1 MDYTN
6 MTDDEVFSSLLPT
19 IKSIY
24 NVFKYTGIS
33 FDDYSDIVL
42 DEISEMDGKVE
53 ETVFKSKLKKRMNN
67 EVSKMLTDG
76 DTASRIVSSY
86 LDLKV
91 PKVNSYE
98 SAVKAFK
105 KLDSFF
111 NKYDF
116 FMGQE
121 LLIDLLSNNEKFSSM
136 TSYILKEK
144 EKDITLGKSE
154 DIFDSDFLI
163 YTVNTYFELHGMPIK
178 ERKEEI
184 DVGCFDSSSDLDIIS
199 LYINELNAPLLSS
212 DEERALLVKIK
223 QGDMDAR
230 DKFIESNLRLVVS
243 VAKKFLGRGLPF
255 LDLVQEG
262 NLGLMKAIDKFD
274 LSYDVRFSTYAVY
287 RIKIFISNAIADQ
300 SRNIRVPIFKQ
311 DELRSYMTKV
321 DNLEK
326 KFGMNL
332 SIDEISMMLG
342 KSVDKIIELETL
354 KKDTVSINSLVGKD
368 NDTEL
373 GEFLST
379 SESVED
385 EVIDSFL
392 PKQIMQL
399 LNGSKLS
406 EREKDVLLS
415 RFGIGRSHVWN
426 LKELSK
432 KYGVSKAWIGQV
444 ELNALKK
451 LRHLKAVEQFSVYMD
466 NPDLALKK
474 LEEFRKKPERKKKR
488 KTGKQGSL
496 LKSIYEYFDDFSRG
510 EVDSVLDNLNEFEK
524 RLVFLRYGED
534 LDNPVSTD
542 SFGEEETKKF
552 YGSLIPRMRKKLYAL
567 QEEAKPKKNNN
578 IRQDVFLTE
587 SSLVTELNRD
597 EYTKLI
603 QILKRP
609 DVSEAMTGLSMK
621 EKIIVS
627 LRLGYVDGKHF
638 SVDAISEFLGLSN
651 YEVLK
656 TSVEF
661 MSKHSDKVDSILNKA
676 MEFTLNSDA
685 SSNSKTLIKNKNS
698 GVTET

>member
-1 MDYTN
+1 MGYTN

-19 IKSIY
+19 IKNIY
-24 NVFKYTGIS
+24 KAFKYTGIS

-53 ETVFKSKLKKRMNN
+53 ETVFKNKLKKRMNN
-67 EVSKMLTDG
+67 EVSKMLTDS
-76 DTASRIVSSY
+76 DTASRIISSY
-86 LDLKV
+86 LDVKV
-91 PKVNSYE
+91 PKVDSYE
-98 SAVKAFK
+98 SAMKAFK

-111 NKYDF
+111 SKYDF
-116 FMGQE
+116 FMGRE

-144 EKDITLGKSE
+144 EKDIALGKSE

-163 YTVNTYFELHGMPIK
+163 YTVKTYFELHGMPIK

-184 DVGCFDSSSDLDIIS
+184 DMIGFDSSSDLDIVS
-199 LYINELNAPLLSS
+199 LYINELNAPLLSE
-212 DEERALLVKIK
+212 DEEKALLVKIK
-223 QGDMDAR
+223 QGDMEAR
-230 DKFIESNLRLVVS
+230 EKFIESNLRLVVS
-243 VAKKFLGRGLPF
+243 VAKKFLGRGVPF

-287 RIKIFISNAIADQ
+287 RIKMFVSRAIADQ
-300 SRNIRVPIFKQ
+300 SRNIRVPISRQ
-311 DELRSYMTKV
+311 DELYSYMTKI

-332 SIDEISMMLG
+332 SVDEISMMLG
-342 KSVDKIIELETL
+342 KSVDKIRELESL
-354 KKDTVSINSLVGKD
+354 KNDTVSINALVGKD

-379 SESVED
+379 SESIED

-392 PKQIMQL
+392 PEQIMEL
-399 LNGSKLS
+399 LKKSKLS

-415 RFGIGRSHVWN
+415 RFGIGRSHVWQ

-444 ELNALKK
+444 ELNALEK
-451 LRHLKAVEQFSVYMD
+451 LRHLKSIEQFSVYMD
-466 NPDLALKK
+466 NPDLALRN
-474 LEEFRKKPERKKKR
+474 LEEFRKKPEKRERR
-488 KTGKQGSL
+488 KTGKRGSL
-496 LKSIYEYFDDFSRG
+496 LKSIYEYFDDFSR
-510 EVDSVLDNLNEFEK
+510 EDVDSVLDDLNEFDK
-524 RLVFLRYGED
+524 NLVFLRYGED
-534 LDNPVSTD
+534 LDNPVSTTL
-542 SFGEEETKKF
+542 FGEEETKKF
-552 YGSLIPRMRKKLYAL
+552 YGALVPRMRKKLYAL
-567 QEEAKPKKNNN
+567 QEEAKPNNKNN
-578 IRQDVFLTE
+578 IKQDVFLTE
-587 SSLVTELNRD
+587 SLVTELNRD

-603 QILKRP
+603 QILKKP
-609 DVSEAMTGLSMK
+609 DVIGVMTGLSMK

-638 SVDAISEFLGLSN
+638 SVDAISDFLGLSN
-651 YEVLK
+651 HDIIK

-661 MSKHSDKVDSILNKA
+661 MTKHSDKVDSILNKA
-676 MEFTLNSDA
+676 MDFAFDSDA
-685 SSNSKTLIKNKNS
+685 SSSSKILIKDKNTD
-698 GVTET
+698 VTGT

>member
-1 MDYTN
+1 MGYTN

-19 IKSIY
+19 IKNIY
-24 NVFKYTGIS
+24 KAFKYTGIS

-53 ETVFKSKLKKRMNN
+53 ETVFKNKLKKRMNN
-67 EVSKMLTDG
+67 EVSKMLTDS
-76 DTASRIVSSY
+76 DTASRIISSY
-86 LDLKV
+86 LDVKV
-91 PKVNSYE
+91 PKVDSYE
-98 SAVKAFK
+98 SAMKAFK

-111 NKYDF
+111 SKYDF
-116 FMGQE
+116 FMGRE

-144 EKDITLGKSE
+144 EKDIALGKSE

-163 YTVNTYFELHGMPIK
+163 YTVKTYFELHGMPIK

-184 DVGCFDSSSDLDIIS
+184 DMIGFDSSSDLDIVS
-199 LYINELNAPLLSS
+199 LYINELNAPLLSE
-212 DEERALLVKIK
+212 DEEKALLVKIK
-223 QGDMDAR
+223 QGDMEAR
-230 DKFIESNLRLVVS
+230 EKFIESNLRLVVS
-243 VAKKFLGRGLPF
+243 VAKKFLGRGVPF

-287 RIKIFISNAIADQ
+287 RIKMFVSRAIADQ
-300 SRNIRVPIFKQ
+300 SRNIRVPISRQ
-311 DELRSYMTKV
+311 DELYSYMTKI

-342 KSVDKIIELETL
+342 KSVDKIRELESL
-354 KKDTVSINSLVGKD
+354 KNDTVSINALVGKD

-379 SESVED
+379 SESIED

-392 PKQIMQL
+392 PEQIMEL
-399 LNGSKLS
+399 LKKSKLS

-415 RFGIGRSHVWN
+415 RFGIGRSHVWQ

-444 ELNALKK
+444 ELNALEK
-451 LRHLKAVEQFSVYMD
+451 LRHLKSIEQFSVYMD
-466 NPDLALKK
+466 NPDLALRN
-474 LEEFRKKPERKKKR
+474 LEEFRKKPEKRERR
-488 KTGKQGSL
+488 KTGKRGSL
-496 LKSIYEYFDDFSRG
+496 LKSIYEYFDDFSR
-510 EVDSVLDNLNEFEK
+510 EDVDSVLDDLNEFDK
-524 RLVFLRYGED
+524 NLVFLRYGED
-534 LDNPVSTD
+534 LDNPVSTTL
-542 SFGEEETKKF
+542 FGEEETKKF
-552 YGSLIPRMRKKLYAL
+552 YGALVPRMRKKLYAL
-567 QEEAKPKKNNN
+567 QEEAKPNNKNN
-578 IRQDVFLTE
+578 IKQDVFLTE
-587 SSLVTELNRD
+587 SLVTELNRD

-603 QILKRP
+603 QILKKP
-609 DVSEAMTGLSMK
+609 DVIGVMTGLSMK

-638 SVDAISEFLGLSN
+638 SVDAISDFLGLSN
-651 YEVLK
+651 HDIIK

-661 MSKHSDKVDSILNKA
+661 MTKHSDKVDSILNKA
-676 MEFTLNSDA
+676 MDFAFDSDA
-685 SSNSKTLIKNKNS
+685 SSSSKILIKDKNTD
-698 GVTET
+698 VTGT

>member
-1 MDYTN
+1 MGYTN

-19 IKSIY
+19 IKNIY
-24 NVFKYTGIS
+24 KAFKYTGIS

-53 ETVFKSKLKKRMNN
+53 ETVFKNKLKKRMNN
-67 EVSKMLTDG
+67 EVSKMLTDS
-76 DTASRIVSSY
+76 DTASRIISSY
-86 LDLKV
+86 LDVKV
-91 PKVNSYE
+91 PKVDSYE
-98 SAVKAFK
+98 SAMKALQ

-111 NKYDF
+111 SKYDF
-116 FMGQE
+116 FMGRE

-144 EKDITLGKSE
+144 EKDIALGKSE

-163 YTVNTYFELHGMPIK
+163 YTVKTYFELHGMPIK
-178 ERKEEI
+178 EREEEI
-184 DVGCFDSSSDLDIIS
+184 DMIGFDSSSDLDIVS
-199 LYINELNAPLLSS
+199 LYINELNAPLLSE
-212 DEERALLVKIK
+212 DEEKALLVKIK
-223 QGDMDAR
+223 QGDMEAR
-230 DKFIESNLRLVVS
+230 EKFIESNLRLVVS
-243 VAKKFLGRGLPF
+243 VAKKFLGRGVPF

-287 RIKIFISNAIADQ
+287 RIKMFVSKAIADQ
-300 SRNIRVPIFKQ
+300 SRNIRVPISRQ
-311 DELRSYMTKV
+311 DELYSYMTKI

-342 KSVDKIIELETL
+342 KSVDKIRELESL
-354 KKDTVSINSLVGKD
+354 KNDTVSINALVGKD

-379 SESVED
+379 SESIED

-392 PKQIMQL
+392 PEQIMEL
-399 LNGSKLS
+399 LKKSKLS

-415 RFGIGRSHVWN
+415 RFGIGRSHVWQ

-444 ELNALKK
+444 ELNALEK
-451 LRHLKAVEQFSVYMD
+451 LRRLKSIEQFSVYMD

-474 LEEFRKKPERKKKR
+474 LEEFRKKPEKRERR
-488 KTGKQGSL
+488 KTGKRGSL
-496 LKSIYEYFDDFSRG
+496 LKSIYEYFDDFSR
-510 EVDSVLDNLNEFEK
+510 EDVDSVLDDLNEFDK
-524 RLVFLRYGED
+524 NLVFLRYGED
-534 LDNPVSTD
+534 LDNPVSTTL
-542 SFGEEETKKF
+542 FGEEETKKF
-552 YGSLIPRMRKKLYAL
+552 YGALVPRMRKKLYAL
-567 QEEAKPKKNNN
+567 QEEAKPNNKNN
-578 IRQDVFLTE
+578 IKQDVFLTE
-587 SSLVTELNRD
+587 SLVTELNRD

-603 QILKRP
+603 QILKKP
-609 DVSEAMTGLSMK
+609 DVIGVMTGLSMK

-638 SVDAISEFLGLSN
+638 SVDAISDFLGLSN
-651 YEVLK
+651 HDIIK

-661 MSKHSDKVDSILNKA
+661 MTKHSDKVDSILNKA
-676 MEFTLNSDA
+676 MDFAFDSDT
-685 SSNSKTLIKNKNS
+685 SSSSKILIKDKNT
-698 GVTET
+698 GVTGT

>member
-1 MDYTN
+1 MGYTN

-19 IKSIY
+19 IKNIY
-24 NVFKYTGIS
+24 KAFKYTGIS

-53 ETVFKSKLKKRMNN
+53 ETVFKNKLKKRMNN
-67 EVSKMLTDG
+67 EVSKMLTDS
-76 DTASRIVSSY
+76 DTDSRIISSY
-86 LDLKV
+86 LDVKV
-91 PKVNSYE
+91 PKVDSYE
-98 SAVKAFK
+98 SAMKAFK

-111 NKYDF
+111 SKYDF
-116 FMGQE
+116 FMGRE

-144 EKDITLGKSE
+144 EKDIALGKSE

-163 YTVNTYFELHGMPIK
+163 YTVKTYFELHGMPIK

-184 DVGCFDSSSDLDIIS
+184 DMIGFDSSSDLDIVS
-199 LYINELNAPLLSS
+199 LYINELNAPLLSE
-212 DEERALLVKIK
+212 DEEKALLVKIK
-223 QGDMDAR
+223 QGDMEAR
-230 DKFIESNLRLVVS
+230 EKFIESNLRLVVS
-243 VAKKFLGRGLPF
+243 VAKKFLGRGVPF

-287 RIKIFISNAIADQ
+287 RIKMFVSRAIADQ
-300 SRNIRVPIFKQ
+300 SRNIRVPISRQ
-311 DELRSYMTKV
+311 DELYSYMTKI

-332 SIDEISMMLG
+332 SVNEISMMLG
-342 KSVDKIIELETL
+342 KSVDKIRELESL
-354 KKDTVSINSLVGKD
+354 KNDTVSINALVGKD

-379 SESVED
+379 SESIED

-392 PKQIMQL
+392 PEQIMEL
-399 LNGSKLS
+399 LKKSKLS

-415 RFGIGRSHVWN
+415 RFGIGRSHVWQ

-444 ELNALKK
+444 ELNALEK
-451 LRHLKAVEQFSVYMD
+451 LRRLKSIEQFSVYMD
-466 NPDLALKK
+466 NPDLALRN
-474 LEEFRKKPERKKKR
+474 LEEFRKKPEKRERR
-488 KTGKQGSL
+488 KTGKRGSL
-496 LKSIYEYFDDFSRG
+496 LKSIYEYFDDFSR
-510 EVDSVLDNLNEFEK
+510 EDVDSVLDDLNEFDK
-524 RLVFLRYGED
+524 KLVFLRYGED
-534 LDNPVSTD
+534 LDNPVSTTL
-542 SFGEEETKKF
+542 FGEEETKKF
-552 YGSLIPRMRKKLYAL
+552 YGALVPRMRKKLYAL
-567 QEEAKPKKNNN
+567 QEEAKPNNKNN
-578 IRQDVFLTE
+578 IKQDVFLTE
-587 SSLVTELNRD
+587 SLVTELNRD

-603 QILKRP
+603 QILKKP
-609 DVSEAMTGLSMK
+609 DVIGVMTGLSMK

-651 YEVLK
+651 HDILK

-661 MSKHSDKVDSILNKA
+661 MTKHSDKVDSILNKA
-676 MEFTLNSDA
+676 MDFAFDSDT
-685 SSNSKTLIKNKNS
+685 SSSSKILIKDKNT
-698 GVTET
+698 GVTGT

>member
-1 MDYTN
+1 MGYTN

-19 IKSIY
+19 IKNIY
-24 NVFKYTGIS
+24 KAFKYTGIS

-53 ETVFKSKLKKRMNN
+53 ETVFKNKLKKRMNN
-67 EVSKMLTDG
+67 EVSKMLTDS
-76 DTASRIVSSY
+76 DTASRIISSY
-86 LDLKV
+86 LDVKV
-91 PKVNSYE
+91 PKVDSYE
-98 SAVKAFK
+98 SAMKAFK

-111 NKYDF
+111 SKYDF
-116 FMGQE
+116 FMGRE

-144 EKDITLGKSE
+144 EKDIALGKSE

-163 YTVNTYFELHGMPIK
+163 YTVKTYFELHGMPIK

-184 DVGCFDSSSDLDIIS
+184 DMIGFDSSSDLDIVS
-199 LYINELNAPLLSS
+199 LYINELNAPLLSE
-212 DEERALLVKIK
+212 DEEKALLIKIK
-223 QGDMDAR
+223 QGDMEAR
-230 DKFIESNLRLVVS
+230 EKFIESNLRLVVS
-243 VAKKFLGRGLPF
+243 VAKKFLGRGVPF

-287 RIKIFISNAIADQ
+287 RIKMFVSKAIADQ
-300 SRNIRVPIFKQ
+300 SRNIRVPISRQ
-311 DELRSYMTKV
+311 DELYSYMTNI

-342 KSVDKIIELETL
+342 KSVDKIRELESL
-354 KKDTVSINSLVGKD
+354 KNDTVSINALVGKD

-379 SESVED
+379 SESIED

-392 PKQIMQL
+392 PEQIMDL
-399 LNGSKLS
+399 LKKSKLS

-415 RFGIGRSHVWN
+415 RFGIGRSHVWQ

-444 ELNALKK
+444 ELNALEK
-451 LRHLKAVEQFSVYMD
+451 LRRLKSIEQFSVYMD
-466 NPDLALKK
+466 NPDLALRK
-474 LEEFRKKPERKKKR
+474 LEEFRKKPEKRERR
-488 KTGKQGSL
+488 KTGKRGSL
-496 LKSIYEYFDDFSRG
+496 LKSIYEYFDDFSR
-510 EVDSVLDNLNEFEK
+510 EDVDSVLDDLNEFDK
-524 RLVFLRYGED
+524 KLVFLRYGED
-534 LDNPVSTD
+534 LDNPVSTTL
-542 SFGEEETKKF
+542 FGEEETKKF
-552 YGSLIPRMRKKLYAL
+552 YGALVPRMRKKLYAL
-567 QEEAKPKKNNN
+567 QEEAKPNNKNN
-578 IRQDVFLTE
+578 IKQDVFLTE
-587 SSLVTELNRD
+587 SLVTELNRD

-603 QILKRP
+603 QILKKP
-609 DVSEAMTGLSMK
+609 DVIGVMTGLSMK

-651 YEVLK
+651 HDILK

-661 MSKHSDKVDSILNKA
+661 MTKHSDKVDSILNKA
-676 MEFTLNSDA
+676 MDFAFDSDA
-685 SSNSKTLIKNKNS
+685 SSSSKILIKDKNTD
-698 GVTET
+698 VTGT

>member
-1 MDYTN
+1 MGYTN

-19 IKSIY
+19 IKNIY
-24 NVFKYTGIS
+24 KAFKYTGIS

-53 ETVFKSKLKKRMNN
+53 ETVFKNKLKKRMNN
-67 EVSKMLTDG
+67 EVSKMLTDS
-76 DTASRIVSSY
+76 DTASRIISSY
-86 LDLKV
+86 LDVKV
-91 PKVNSYE
+91 PKVDSYE
-98 SAVKAFK
+98 SAMKAFK

-111 NKYDF
+111 SKYDF
-116 FMGQE
+116 FMGRE

-144 EKDITLGKSE
+144 EKDIALGKSE

-163 YTVNTYFELHGMPIK
+163 YTVKTYFELHGMPIK

-184 DVGCFDSSSDLDIIS
+184 DMIGFDSSSDLDIVS
-199 LYINELNAPLLSS
+199 LYINELNAPLLSE
-212 DEERALLVKIK
+212 DEEKALLVKIK
-223 QGDMDAR
+223 QGDMEAR
-230 DKFIESNLRLVVS
+230 EKFIESNLRLVVS
-243 VAKKFLGRGLPF
+243 VAKKFLGRGVPF

-287 RIKIFISNAIADQ
+287 RIKMFVSRAIADQ
-300 SRNIRVPIFKQ
+300 SRNIRVPISRQ
-311 DELRSYMTKV
+311 DELYSYMTKI

-332 SIDEISMMLG
+332 SVDEISMMLG
-342 KSVDKIIELETL
+342 KSVDKIRELESL
-354 KKDTVSINSLVGKD
+354 KNDTVSINALVGKD

-379 SESVED
+379 SESIED

-392 PKQIMQL
+392 PEQIMEL
-399 LNGSKLS
+399 LKKSKLS

-415 RFGIGRSHVWN
+415 RFGIGRSHVWQ

-444 ELNALKK
+444 ELNALEK
-451 LRHLKAVEQFSVYMD
+451 LRHLKSIEQFSVYMD
-466 NPDLALKK
+466 NPDLALRN
-474 LEEFRKKPERKKKR
+474 LEEFRKKPEKRERR
-488 KTGKQGSL
+488 KTGKRGSL
-496 LKSIYEYFDDFSRG
+496 LKSIYEYFDDFSR
-510 EVDSVLDNLNEFEK
+510 EDVDSVLDDLNEFDK
-524 RLVFLRYGED
+524 KLVFLRYGED
-534 LDNPVSTD
+534 LDNPVSTTL
-542 SFGEEETKKF
+542 FGEEETKKF
-552 YGSLIPRMRKKLYAL
+552 YGALVPRMRKKLYAL
-567 QEEAKPKKNNN
+567 QEAAKPNNKNN
-578 IRQDVFLTE
+578 IKQDVFLTE
-587 SSLVTELNRD
+587 SLVTELNRD

-603 QILKRP
+603 QILKKP
-609 DVSEAMTGLSMK
+609 DVIGVMTGLSMK

-651 YEVLK
+651 HDILK

-661 MSKHSDKVDSILNKA
+661 MTKHSDKVDSILNKA
-676 MEFTLNSDA
+676 MDFAFDSDT
-685 SSNSKTLIKNKNS
+685 SSSSKILIKDKNT
-698 GVTET
+698 GVTGT

>member
-1 MDYTN
+1 MGYTN
-6 MTDDEVFSSLLPT
+6 MADDEVFSSLLPT
-19 IKSIY
+19 IKNIY
-24 NVFKYTGIS
+24 KAFKYTGIS

-53 ETVFKSKLKKRMNN
+53 ETVFKNKLKKRMNN
-67 EVSKMLTDG
+67 EVSKMLTDS
-76 DTASRIVSSY
+76 DTASRIISSY
-86 LDLKV
+86 LDVKV
-91 PKVNSYE
+91 PKVDSYE
-98 SAVKAFK
+98 SAMKAFK

-111 NKYDF
+111 SKYDF
-116 FMGQE
+116 FMGRE

-144 EKDITLGKSE
+144 EKDIALGKSE

-163 YTVNTYFELHGMPIK
+163 YTVKTYFELHGMPIK

-184 DVGCFDSSSDLDIIS
+184 DMIGFDSSSDLDIVS
-199 LYINELNAPLLSS
+199 LYINELNAPLLSE
-212 DEERALLVKIK
+212 DEEKALLVKIK
-223 QGDMDAR
+223 QGDMEAR
-230 DKFIESNLRLVVS
+230 EKFIESNLRLVVS
-243 VAKKFLGRGLPF
+243 VAKKFLGRGVPF

-287 RIKIFISNAIADQ
+287 RIKMFVSKAIADQ
-300 SRNIRVPIFKQ
+300 SRNIRVPISRQ
-311 DELRSYMTKV
+311 DELYSYMTKI

-342 KSVDKIIELETL
+342 KSVDKIRELESL
-354 KKDTVSINSLVGKD
+354 KNDTVSINALVGKD

-379 SESVED
+379 SESIED

-392 PKQIMQL
+392 SEQIMEL
-399 LNGSKLS
+399 LKKSKLS

-415 RFGIGRSHVWN
+415 RFGIGRSHVWQ

-444 ELNALKK
+444 ELNALEK
-451 LRHLKAVEQFSVYMD
+451 LRRLKSIEQFSVYMD
-466 NPDLALKK
+466 NPDLALRN
-474 LEEFRKKPERKKKR
+474 LEEFRKKPEKRERR
-488 KTGKQGSL
+488 KTGKRGSL
-496 LKSIYEYFDDFSRG
+496 LKSIYEYFDDFSR
-510 EVDSVLDNLNEFEK
+510 EDVDSVLDDLNEFDK
-524 RLVFLRYGED
+524 NLVFLRYGED
-534 LDNPVSTD
+534 LDNPVSTTL
-542 SFGEEETKKF
+542 FGEEETKKF
-552 YGSLIPRMRKKLYAL
+552 YGALVPRMRKKLYAL
-567 QEEAKPKKNNN
+567 QEEAKPNNKNN
-578 IRQDVFLTE
+578 IKQDVFLTE
-587 SSLVTELNRD
+587 SLVTELNRD

-603 QILKRP
+603 QILKKP
-609 DVSEAMTGLSMK
+609 DVIGVMTGLSMK

-638 SVDAISEFLGLSN
+638 SVDAISDFLGLSN
-651 YEVLK
+651 HDIIK

-661 MSKHSDKVDSILNKA
+661 MTKHSDKVDSILNKA
-676 MEFTLNSDA
+676 MDFAFDSDT
-685 SSNSKTLIKNKNS
+685 SSSSKILIKDKNI
-698 GVTET
+698 GVTGT

>member
-1 MDYTN
+1 MGYTN

-19 IKSIY
+19 IKNIY
-24 NVFKYTGIS
+24 KAFKYTGIS

-53 ETVFKSKLKKRMNN
+53 ETVFKNKLKKRMNN
-67 EVSKMLTDG
+67 EVSKMLTDS
-76 DTASRIVSSY
+76 DTASRIISSY
-86 LDLKV
+86 LDVKV
-91 PKVNSYE
+91 PKVDSYE
-98 SAVKAFK
+98 SAMKAFK

-111 NKYDF
+111 SKYDF
-116 FMGQE
+116 FMGRE

-144 EKDITLGKSE
+144 EKDIALGKSE

-163 YTVNTYFELHGMPIK
+163 YTVKTYFELHGMPIK

-184 DVGCFDSSSDLDIIS
+184 DMIGFDSSSDLDIVS
-199 LYINELNAPLLSS
+199 LYINELNAPLLSE
-212 DEERALLVKIK
+212 DEEKALLVKIK
-223 QGDMDAR
+223 QGDMEAR
-230 DKFIESNLRLVVS
+230 EKFIESNLRLVVS
-243 VAKKFLGRGLPF
+243 VAKKFLGRGVPF

-287 RIKIFISNAIADQ
+287 RIKMFVSRAIADQ
-300 SRNIRVPIFKQ
+300 SRNIRVPISRQ
-311 DELRSYMTKV
+311 DELYSYMTKI

-332 SIDEISMMLG
+332 SVDEISMMLG
-342 KSVDKIIELETL
+342 KSVDKIRELESL
-354 KKDTVSINSLVGKD
+354 KNDTVSINALVGKD

-379 SESVED
+379 SESIED

-392 PKQIMQL
+392 PEQIMEL
-399 LNGSKLS
+399 LKKSKLS

-415 RFGIGRSHVWN
+415 RFGIGRSHVWQ

-444 ELNALKK
+444 ELNALEK
-451 LRHLKAVEQFSVYMD
+451 LRHLKSIEQFSVYMD
-466 NPDLALKK
+466 NPDLALRN
-474 LEEFRKKPERKKKR
+474 LEEFRKKPEKRERR
-488 KTGKQGSL
+488 KTGKRGSL
-496 LKSIYEYFDDFSRG
+496 LKSIYEYFDDFSR
-510 EVDSVLDNLNEFEK
+510 EDVDSVLDDLNEFDK
-524 RLVFLRYGED
+524 KLVFLRYGED
-534 LDNPVSTD
+534 LDNPVSTTL
-542 SFGEEETKKF
+542 FGEEETKKF
-552 YGSLIPRMRKKLYAL
+552 YGALVPRMRKKLYAL
-567 QEEAKPKKNNN
+567 QEAAKPNNKNN
-578 IRQDVFLTE
+578 IKQDVFLTE
-587 SSLVTELNRD
+587 SLVTELNRD

-603 QILKRP
+603 QILKKP
-609 DVSEAMTGLSMK
+609 DVIGVMTGLSMK

-638 SVDAISEFLGLSN
+638 SVDAISDFLGLSN
-651 YEVLK
+651 HDILK

-661 MSKHSDKVDSILNKA
+661 MTKHSDKVDSILNKA
-676 MEFTLNSDA
+676 MDFAFDSDI
-685 SSNSKTLIKNKNS
+685 SSSSKILIKDKNT
-698 GVTET
+698 GVTGT

>member
-1 MDYTN
+1 MGYTN

-19 IKSIY
+19 IKNIY
-24 NVFKYTGIS
+24 KAFKYTGIS

-53 ETVFKSKLKKRMNN
+53 ETVFKNKLKKRMNN
-67 EVSKMLTDG
+67 EVSKMLTDS
-76 DTASRIVSSY
+76 DTASRIISSY
-86 LDLKV
+86 LDVKV
-91 PKVNSYE
+91 PKVDSYE
-98 SAVKAFK
+98 SAMKAFK

-111 NKYDF
+111 SKYDF
-116 FMGQE
+116 FMGRE

-144 EKDITLGKSE
+144 EKDIALGKSE

-163 YTVNTYFELHGMPIK
+163 YTVKTYFELHGMPIK

-184 DVGCFDSSSDLDIIS
+184 DMIGFDSSSDLDIVS
-199 LYINELNAPLLSS
+199 LYINELNAPLLSE
-212 DEERALLVKIK
+212 DEEKALLVKIK
-223 QGDMDAR
+223 QGDMEAR
-230 DKFIESNLRLVVS
+230 EKFIESNLRLVVS
-243 VAKKFLGRGLPF
+243 VAKKFLGRGVPF

-287 RIKIFISNAIADQ
+287 RIKMFVSRAIADQ
-300 SRNIRVPIFKQ
+300 SRNIRVPISRQ
-311 DELRSYMTKV
+311 DELYSYMTKI

-332 SIDEISMMLG
+332 SVDEISMMLG
-342 KSVDKIIELETL
+342 KSVDKIRELESL
-354 KKDTVSINSLVGKD
+354 KNDTVSINALVGKD

-379 SESVED
+379 SESIED

-392 PKQIMQL
+392 PEQIMEL
-399 LNGSKLS
+399 LKKSKLS

-415 RFGIGRSHVWN
+415 RFGIGRSHVWQ

-444 ELNALKK
+444 ELNALEK
-451 LRHLKAVEQFSVYMD
+451 LRHLKSIEQFSVYMD
-466 NPDLALKK
+466 NPDLALRN
-474 LEEFRKKPERKKKR
+474 LEEFRKKPEKRERR
-488 KTGKQGSL
+488 KTGKRGSL
-496 LKSIYEYFDDFSRG
+496 LKSIYEYFDDFSR
-510 EVDSVLDNLNEFEK
+510 EDVDSVLDDLNEFDK
-524 RLVFLRYGED
+524 KLVFLRYGED
-534 LDNPVSTD
+534 LDNPVSTTL
-542 SFGEEETKKF
+542 FGEEETKKF
-552 YGSLIPRMRKKLYAL
+552 YGALVPRMRKKLYAL
-567 QEEAKPKKNNN
+567 QEEAKPNNKNN
-578 IRQDVFLTE
+578 IKQDVFLTE
-587 SSLVTELNRD
+587 SLVTELNRD

-603 QILKRP
+603 QILKKP
-609 DVSEAMTGLSMK
+609 DVIGVMTGLSMK

-651 YEVLK
+651 HDILK

-661 MSKHSDKVDSILNKA
+661 MTKHSDKVDSILNKA
-676 MEFTLNSDA
+676 MDFAFDSDA
-685 SSNSKTLIKNKNS
+685 SSSSKILIKDKNTD
-698 GVTET
+698 VTGT

>member
-1 MDYTN
+1 MGYTN
-6 MTDDEVFSSLLPT
+6 MADDEVFSSLLPT
-19 IKSIY
+19 IKNIY
-24 NVFKYTGIS
+24 KAFKYTGIS

-53 ETVFKSKLKKRMNN
+53 ETVFKNKLKKRMNN
-67 EVSKMLTDG
+67 EVSKMLTDS
-76 DTASRIVSSY
+76 DTASRIISSY
-86 LDLKV
+86 LDVKV
-91 PKVNSYE
+91 PKVDSYE
-98 SAVKAFK
+98 SAMKAFK

-111 NKYDF
+111 SKYDF
-116 FMGQE
+116 FMGRE

-144 EKDITLGKSE
+144 EKDIALGKSE

-163 YTVNTYFELHGMPIK
+163 YTVKTYFELHGMPIK

-184 DVGCFDSSSDLDIIS
+184 DMIGFDSSSDLDIVS
-199 LYINELNAPLLSS
+199 LYINELNAPLLSE
-212 DEERALLVKIK
+212 DEEKALLVKIK
-223 QGDMDAR
+223 QGDMEAR
-230 DKFIESNLRLVVS
+230 EKFIESNLRLVVS
-243 VAKKFLGRGLPF
+243 VAKKFLGRGVPF

-287 RIKIFISNAIADQ
+287 RIKMFVSKAIADQ
-300 SRNIRVPIFKQ
+300 SRNIRVPISRQ
-311 DELRSYMTKV
+311 DELYSYMTNI

-342 KSVDKIIELETL
+342 KSVDKIRELESL
-354 KKDTVSINSLVGKD
+354 KNDTVSINALVGKD

-379 SESVED
+379 SESIED

-392 PKQIMQL
+392 SEQIMEL
-399 LNGSKLS
+399 LKKSKLS

-415 RFGIGRSHVWN
+415 RFGIGRSHVWQ

-444 ELNALKK
+444 ELNALEK
-451 LRHLKAVEQFSVYMD
+451 LRRLKSIEQFSVYMD
-466 NPDLALKK
+466 NPDLALRN
-474 LEEFRKKPERKKKR
+474 LEEFRKKPEKRERR
-488 KTGKQGSL
+488 KTGKRGSL
-496 LKSIYEYFDDFSRG
+496 LKSIYEYFDDFSR
-510 EVDSVLDNLNEFEK
+510 EDVDSVLDDLNEFDK
-524 RLVFLRYGED
+524 NLVFLRYGED
-534 LDNPVSTD
+534 LDNPVSTTL
-542 SFGEEETKKF
+542 FGEEETKKF
-552 YGSLIPRMRKKLYAL
+552 YGALVPRMRKKLYAL
-567 QEEAKPKKNNN
+567 QEEAKPNNKNN
-578 IRQDVFLTE
+578 IKQDVFLTE
-587 SSLVTELNRD
+587 SLVTELNRD

-603 QILKRP
+603 QILKKP
-609 DVSEAMTGLSMK
+609 DVIGVMTGLSMK

-638 SVDAISEFLGLSN
+638 SVDAISDFLGLSN
-651 YEVLK
+651 HDIIK

-661 MSKHSDKVDSILNKA
+661 MTKHSDKVDSILNKA
-676 MEFTLNSDA
+676 MDFAFDSDT
-685 SSNSKTLIKNKNS
+685 SSSSKILIKDKNI
-698 GVTET
+698 GVTGT

>member
-1 MDYTN
+1 MGYTN

-19 IKSIY
+19 IKNIY
-24 NVFKYTGIS
+24 KAFKYTGIS

-53 ETVFKSKLKKRMNN
+53 ETVFKNKLKKRMNN
-67 EVSKMLTDG
+67 EVSKMLTDS
-76 DTASRIVSSY
+76 DTASRIISSY
-86 LDLKV
+86 LDVKV
-91 PKVNSYE
+91 PKVDSYE
-98 SAVKAFK
+98 SAMKAFK

-111 NKYDF
+111 SKYDF
-116 FMGQE
+116 FMGRE

-144 EKDITLGKSE
+144 EKDIALGKSE

-163 YTVNTYFELHGMPIK
+163 YTVKTYFELHGMPIK

-184 DVGCFDSSSDLDIIS
+184 DMIGFDSSSDLDIVS
-199 LYINELNAPLLSS
+199 LYINELNAPLLSE
-212 DEERALLVKIK
+212 DEEKALLVKIK
-223 QGDMDAR
+223 QGDMEAR
-230 DKFIESNLRLVVS
+230 EKFIESNLRLVVS
-243 VAKKFLGRGLPF
+243 VAKKFLGRGVPF

-287 RIKIFISNAIADQ
+287 RIKMFVSRAIADQ
-300 SRNIRVPIFKQ
+300 SRNIRVPISRQ
-311 DELRSYMTKV
+311 DELYSYMTKI

-332 SIDEISMMLG
+332 SVDEISMMLG
-342 KSVDKIIELETL
+342 KSVDKIRELESL
-354 KKDTVSINSLVGKD
+354 KNDTVSINALVGKD

-379 SESVED
+379 SESIED

-392 PKQIMQL
+392 PEQIMEL
-399 LNGSKLS
+399 LKKSKLS

-415 RFGIGRSHVWN
+415 RFGIGRSHVWQ

-444 ELNALKK
+444 ELNALEK
-451 LRHLKAVEQFSVYMD
+451 LRHLKSIEQFSVYMD
-466 NPDLALKK
+466 NPDLALRN
-474 LEEFRKKPERKKKR
+474 LEEFRKKPEKRERR
-488 KTGKQGSL
+488 KTGKRGSL
-496 LKSIYEYFDDFSRG
+496 LKSIYEYFDDFSR
-510 EVDSVLDNLNEFEK
+510 EDVDSVLDDLNEFDK
-524 RLVFLRYGED
+524 KLVFLRYGED
-534 LDNPVSTD
+534 LDNPVSTTL
-542 SFGEEETKKF
+542 FGEEETKKF
-552 YGSLIPRMRKKLYAL
+552 YGALVPRMRKKLYAL
-567 QEEAKPKKNNN
+567 QEEAKPNNKNN
-578 IRQDVFLTE
+578 IKQDVFLTE
-587 SSLVTELNRD
+587 SLVTELNRD

-603 QILKRP
+603 QILKKP
-609 DVSEAMTGLSMK
+609 DVIGVMTGLSMK

-651 YEVLK
+651 HDILK

-661 MSKHSDKVDSILNKA
+661 MTKHSDKVDSILNKA
-676 MEFTLNSDA
+676 MDFAFDSDA
-685 SSNSKTLIKNKNS
+685 SSSSKILIKDKNT
-698 GVTET
+698 GVTGT

>member
-1 MDYTN
+1 MGYTN

-19 IKSIY
+19 IKNIY
-24 NVFKYTGIS
+24 KAFKYTGIS

-53 ETVFKSKLKKRMNN
+53 ETVFKNKLKKRMNN
-67 EVSKMLTDG
+67 EVSKMLTDS
-76 DTASRIVSSY
+76 DTASRIISSY
-86 LDLKV
+86 LDVKV
-91 PKVNSYE
+91 PKVDSYE
-98 SAVKAFK
+98 SAMKAFK

-111 NKYDF
+111 SKYDF
-116 FMGQE
+116 FMGRE

-144 EKDITLGKSE
+144 EKDIALGKSE

-163 YTVNTYFELHGMPIK
+163 YTVKTYFELHGMPIK
-178 ERKEEI
+178 EREEEI
-184 DVGCFDSSSDLDIIS
+184 DMIGFDSSSDLDIVS
-199 LYINELNAPLLSS
+199 LYINELNAPLLSE
-212 DEERALLVKIK
+212 DEEKALLVKIK
-223 QGDMDAR
+223 QGDMEAR
-230 DKFIESNLRLVVS
+230 EKFIESNLRLVVS
-243 VAKKFLGRGLPF
+243 VAKKFLGRGVPF

-287 RIKIFISNAIADQ
+287 RIKMFVSKAIADQ
-300 SRNIRVPIFKQ
+300 SRNIRVPISRQ
-311 DELRSYMTKV
+311 DELYSYMTKI

-342 KSVDKIIELETL
+342 KSVDKIRELESL
-354 KKDTVSINSLVGKD
+354 KNDTVSINALVGKD

-379 SESVED
+379 SESIED

-392 PKQIMQL
+392 PEQIMEL
-399 LNGSKLS
+399 LKKSKLS

-415 RFGIGRSHVWN
+415 RFGIGRSHVWQ

-444 ELNALKK
+444 ELNALEK
-451 LRHLKAVEQFSVYMD
+451 LRRLKSIEQFSVYMD
-466 NPDLALKK
+466 NPDLALRN
-474 LEEFRKKPERKKKR
+474 LEEFRKKPEKRERR
-488 KTGKQGSL
+488 KTGKRGSL
-496 LKSIYEYFDDFSRG
+496 LKSIYEYFDDFSR
-510 EVDSVLDNLNEFEK
+510 EDVDSVLDDLNEFDK
-524 RLVFLRYGED
+524 NLVFLRYGED
-534 LDNPVSTD
+534 LDNPVSTTL
-542 SFGEEETKKF
+542 FGEEETKKF
-552 YGSLIPRMRKKLYAL
+552 YGALVPRMRKKLYAL
-567 QEEAKPKKNNN
+567 QEEAKPNNKNN
-578 IRQDVFLTE
+578 IKQDVFLTE
-587 SSLVTELNRD
+587 SLVTELNRD

-603 QILKRP
+603 QILKKP
-609 DVSEAMTGLSMK
+609 DVIGVMTGLSMK

-651 YEVLK
+651 HDILK

-661 MSKHSDKVDSILNKA
+661 MTKHSDKVDSILNKA
-676 MEFTLNSDA
+676 MDFAFDSDT
-685 SSNSKTLIKNKNS
+685 SSSSKILIKDKNT
-698 GVTET
+698 GVTGT

>member
-1 MDYTN
+1 MGYTN

-19 IKSIY
+19 IKNIY
-24 NVFKYTGIS
+24 KAFKYTGIS

-53 ETVFKSKLKKRMNN
+53 ETVFKNKLKKRMNN
-67 EVSKMLTDG
+67 EVSKMLTDS
-76 DTASRIVSSY
+76 DTDSRIISSY
-86 LDLKV
+86 LDVKV
-91 PKVNSYE
+91 PKVDSYE
-98 SAVKAFK
+98 SAMKAFK

-111 NKYDF
+111 SKYDF
-116 FMGQE
+116 FMGRE

-144 EKDITLGKSE
+144 EKDIALGKSE

-163 YTVNTYFELHGMPIK
+163 YTVKTYFELHGMPIK

-184 DVGCFDSSSDLDIIS
+184 DMIGFDSSSDLDIVS
-199 LYINELNAPLLSS
+199 LYINELNAPLLSE
-212 DEERALLVKIK
+212 DEEKALLVKIK
-223 QGDMDAR
+223 QGDMEAR
-230 DKFIESNLRLVVS
+230 EKFIESNLRLVVS
-243 VAKKFLGRGLPF
+243 VAKKFLGRGVPF

-287 RIKIFISNAIADQ
+287 RIKMFVSKAIADQ
-300 SRNIRVPIFKQ
+300 SRNIRVPISRQ
-311 DELRSYMTKV
+311 DELYSYMTKI

-342 KSVDKIIELETL
+342 KSVDKIRELESL
-354 KKDTVSINSLVGKD
+354 KNDTVSINALVGKD

-379 SESVED
+379 SESIED

-392 PKQIMQL
+392 PEQIMDL
-399 LNGSKLS
+399 LKKSKLS

-415 RFGIGRSHVWN
+415 RFGIGRSHVWQ

-444 ELNALKK
+444 ELNALEK
-451 LRHLKAVEQFSVYMD
+451 LRRLKSIEQFSVYMD
-466 NPDLALKK
+466 NPDLALRK
-474 LEEFRKKPERKKKR
+474 LEEFRKKPEKRERR
-488 KTGKQGSL
+488 KTGKRGSL
-496 LKSIYEYFDDFSRG
+496 LKSIYEYFDDFSR
-510 EVDSVLDNLNEFEK
+510 EDVDSVLDDLNEFDK
-524 RLVFLRYGED
+524 KLVFLRYGED
-534 LDNPVSTD
+534 LDNPVSTTL
-542 SFGEEETKKF
+542 FGEEETKKF
-552 YGSLIPRMRKKLYAL
+552 YGALVPRMRKKLYAL
-567 QEEAKPKKNNN
+567 QEEAKPNNKNN
-578 IRQDVFLTE
+578 IKQDVFLTE
-587 SSLVTELNRD
+587 SLVTELNRD

-603 QILKRP
+603 QILKKP
-609 DVSEAMTGLSMK
+609 DVIGVMTGLSMK

-651 YEVLK
+651 HDIIK

-661 MSKHSDKVDSILNKA
+661 MTKHSDKVDSILNKA
-676 MEFTLNSDA
+676 MDFAFDSDT
-685 SSNSKTLIKNKNS
+685 SSSSKILIKDKNT
-698 GVTET
+698 GVTGT

>member
-1 MDYTN
+1 MGYTN

-19 IKSIY
+19 IKNIY
-24 NVFKYTGIS
+24 KAFKYTGIS

-53 ETVFKSKLKKRMNN
+53 ETVFKNKLKKRMNN
-67 EVSKMLTDG
+67 EVSKMLTDS
-76 DTASRIVSSY
+76 DTASRIISSY
-86 LDLKV
+86 LDVKV
-91 PKVNSYE
+91 PKVDSYE
-98 SAVKAFK
+98 SAMKAFK

-111 NKYDF
+111 SKYDF
-116 FMGQE
+116 FMGRE

-144 EKDITLGKSE
+144 EKDIALGKSE

-163 YTVNTYFELHGMPIK
+163 YTVKTYFELHGMPIK

-184 DVGCFDSSSDLDIIS
+184 DMIGFDSSSDLDIVS
-199 LYINELNAPLLSS
+199 LYINELNAPLLSE
-212 DEERALLVKIK
+212 DEEKALLVKIK
-223 QGDMDAR
+223 QGDMEAR
-230 DKFIESNLRLVVS
+230 EKFIESNLRLVVS
-243 VAKKFLGRGLPF
+243 VAKKFLGRGVPF

-287 RIKIFISNAIADQ
+287 RIKMFVSKAIADQ
-300 SRNIRVPIFKQ
+300 SRNIRVPISRQ
-311 DELRSYMTKV
+311 DELYSYMTKI

-342 KSVDKIIELETL
+342 KSVDKIRELESL
-354 KKDTVSINSLVGKD
+354 KNDTVSINALVGKD

-379 SESVED
+379 SESIED

-392 PKQIMQL
+392 PEQIMEL
-399 LNGSKLS
+399 LKKSKLS

-415 RFGIGRSHVWN
+415 RFGIGRSHVWQ

-444 ELNALKK
+444 ELNALEK
-451 LRHLKAVEQFSVYMD
+451 LRRLKSIEQFSVYMD
-466 NPDLALKK
+466 NPDLALRN
-474 LEEFRKKPERKKKR
+474 LEEFRKKPEKRERR
-488 KTGKQGSL
+488 KTGKRGSL
-496 LKSIYEYFDDFSRG
+496 LKSIYEYFDDFSR
-510 EVDSVLDNLNEFEK
+510 EDVDSVLDDLNEFDK
-524 RLVFLRYGED
+524 NLVFLRYGED
-534 LDNPVSTD
+534 LDNPVSTTL
-542 SFGEEETKKF
+542 FGEEETKKF
-552 YGSLIPRMRKKLYAL
+552 YGALVPRMRKKLYAL
-567 QEEAKPKKNNN
+567 QEEAKPNNKNN
-578 IRQDVFLTE
+578 IKQDVFLTE
-587 SSLVTELNRD
+587 SLVTELNRD

-603 QILKRP
+603 QILKKP
-609 DVSEAMTGLSMK
+609 DVIGVMTGLSMK

-638 SVDAISEFLGLSN
+638 SVDAISDFLGLSN
-651 YEVLK
+651 HDILK

-661 MSKHSDKVDSILNKA
+661 MTKHSDKVDSILNKA
-676 MEFTLNSDA
+676 MDFAFDSDT
-685 SSNSKTLIKNKNS
+685 SSSSKILIKDKNT
-698 GVTET
+698 GVTGT

>member
-1 MDYTN
+1 MGYTN

-19 IKSIY
+19 IKNIY
-24 NVFKYTGIS
+24 KAFKYTGIS

-53 ETVFKSKLKKRMNN
+53 ETVFKNKLKKRMNN
-67 EVSKMLTDG
+67 EVSKMLTDS
-76 DTASRIVSSY
+76 DTASRIISSY
-86 LDLKV
+86 LDVKV
-91 PKVNSYE
+91 PKVDSYE
-98 SAVKAFK
+98 SAMKAFK

-111 NKYDF
+111 SKYDF
-116 FMGQE
+116 FMGRE

-144 EKDITLGKSE
+144 EKDIALGKSE

-163 YTVNTYFELHGMPIK
+163 YTVKTYFELHGMPIK

-184 DVGCFDSSSDLDIIS
+184 DMIGFDSSSDLDIVS
-199 LYINELNAPLLSS
+199 LYINELNAPLLSE
-212 DEERALLVKIK
+212 DEEKALLVKIK
-223 QGDMDAR
+223 QGDMEAR
-230 DKFIESNLRLVVS
+230 EKFIESNLRLVVS
-243 VAKKFLGRGLPF
+243 VAKKFLGRGVPF

-287 RIKIFISNAIADQ
+287 RIKMFVSKAIADQ
-300 SRNIRVPIFKQ
+300 SRNIRVPISRQ
-311 DELRSYMTKV
+311 DELYSYMTKI

-332 SIDEISMMLG
+332 SVDEISMMLG
-342 KSVDKIIELETL
+342 KSVDKIRELESL
-354 KKDTVSINSLVGKD
+354 KNDTVSINALVGKD

-379 SESVED
+379 SESIED

-392 PKQIMQL
+392 PEQIMDL
-399 LNGSKLS
+399 LKKSKLS

-415 RFGIGRSHVWN
+415 RFGIGRSHVWQ

-444 ELNALKK
+444 ELNALEK
-451 LRHLKAVEQFSVYMD
+451 LRRLKSIEQFSVYMD
-466 NPDLALKK
+466 NPDLALRK
-474 LEEFRKKPERKKKR
+474 LEEFRKKPEKRERR
-488 KTGKQGSL
+488 KTGKRGSL
-496 LKSIYEYFDDFSRG
+496 LKSIYEYFDDFSR
-510 EVDSVLDNLNEFEK
+510 EDVDSVLDDLNEFDK
-524 RLVFLRYGED
+524 NLVFLRYGED
-534 LDNPVSTD
+534 LDNPVSTTL
-542 SFGEEETKKF
+542 FGEEETKKF
-552 YGSLIPRMRKKLYAL
+552 YGALVPRMRKKLYAL
-567 QEEAKPKKNNN
+567 QEEAKPNNKNN
-578 IRQDVFLTE
+578 IKQDVFLTE
-587 SSLVTELNRD
+587 SLVTELNRD

-603 QILKRP
+603 QILKKP
-609 DVSEAMTGLSMK
+609 DVIGVMTGLSMK

-638 SVDAISEFLGLSN
+638 SVDAISDFLGLSN
-651 YEVLK
+651 HDIIK

-661 MSKHSDKVDSILNKA
+661 MTKHSDKVDSILNKA
-676 MEFTLNSDA
+676 MDFAFDSDT
-685 SSNSKTLIKNKNS
+685 SSSSKILIKDKNT
-698 GVTET
+698 GVTGT

>member
-1 MDYTN
+1 MGYTN

-19 IKSIY
+19 IKNIY
-24 NVFKYTGIS
+24 KAFKYTGIS

-53 ETVFKSKLKKRMNN
+53 ETVFKNKLKKRMNN
-67 EVSKMLTDG
+67 EVSKMLTDS
-76 DTASRIVSSY
+76 DTASRIISSY
-86 LDLKV
+86 LDVKV
-91 PKVNSYE
+91 PKVDSYE
-98 SAVKAFK
+98 SAMKAFK

-111 NKYDF
+111 SKYDF
-116 FMGQE
+116 FMGRE

-144 EKDITLGKSE
+144 EKDIALGKSE

-163 YTVNTYFELHGMPIK
+163 YTVKTYFELHGMPIK

-184 DVGCFDSSSDLDIIS
+184 DMIGFDSSSDLDIVS
-199 LYINELNAPLLSS
+199 LYINELNAPLLSE
-212 DEERALLVKIK
+212 DEEKALLVKIK
-223 QGDMDAR
+223 QGDMEAR
-230 DKFIESNLRLVVS
+230 EKFIESNLRLVVS
-243 VAKKFLGRGLPF
+243 VAKKFLGRGVPF

-287 RIKIFISNAIADQ
+287 RIKMFVSRAIADQ
-300 SRNIRVPIFKQ
+300 SRNIRVPISRQ
-311 DELRSYMTKV
+311 DELYSYMTKI

-332 SIDEISMMLG
+332 SVDEISMMLG
-342 KSVDKIIELETL
+342 KNVDKIRELESL
-354 KKDTVSINSLVGKD
+354 KNDTVSINALVGKD

-379 SESVED
+379 SESIED

-392 PKQIMQL
+392 PEQIMEL
-399 LNGSKLS
+399 LKKSKLS

-415 RFGIGRSHVWN
+415 RFGIGRSHVWQ

-444 ELNALKK
+444 ELNALEK
-451 LRHLKAVEQFSVYMD
+451 LRHLKSIEQFSVYMD
-466 NPDLALKK
+466 NPDLALRN
-474 LEEFRKKPERKKKR
+474 LEEFRKKPEKRERR
-488 KTGKQGSL
+488 KTGKRGSL
-496 LKSIYEYFDDFSRG
+496 LKSIYEYFDDFSR
-510 EVDSVLDNLNEFEK
+510 EDVDSVLDDLNEFDK
-524 RLVFLRYGED
+524 NLVFLRYGED
-534 LDNPVSTD
+534 LDNPVSTTL
-542 SFGEEETKKF
+542 FGEEETKKF
-552 YGSLIPRMRKKLYAL
+552 YGALVPRMRKKLYAL
-567 QEEAKPKKNNN
+567 QEEAKPNNKNN
-578 IRQDVFLTE
+578 IKQDVFLTE
-587 SSLVTELNRD
+587 SLVTELNRD

-603 QILKRP
+603 QILKKP
-609 DVSEAMTGLSMK
+609 DVIGVMTGLSMK

-651 YEVLK
+651 HDILK

-661 MSKHSDKVDSILNKA
+661 MTKHSDKVDSILNKA
-676 MEFTLNSDA
+676 MDFAFDSDA
-685 SSNSKTLIKNKNS
+685 SSSSKILIKDKNTD
-698 GVTET
+698 VTGT

>member
-1 MDYTN
+1 MGYTN

-19 IKSIY
+19 IKNIY
-24 NVFKYTGIS
+24 KAFKYTGIS

-53 ETVFKSKLKKRMNN
+53 ETVFKNKLKKRMNN
-67 EVSKMLTDG
+67 EVSKMLTDS
-76 DTASRIVSSY
+76 DTASRIISSY
-86 LDLKV
+86 LDVKV
-91 PKVNSYE
+91 PKVDSYE
-98 SAVKAFK
+98 SAMKAFK

-111 NKYDF
+111 SKYDF
-116 FMGQE
+116 FMGRE

-144 EKDITLGKSE
+144 EKDIALGKSE

-163 YTVNTYFELHGMPIK
+163 YTVKTYFELHGMPIK

-184 DVGCFDSSSDLDIIS
+184 DMIGFDSSSDLDIVS
-199 LYINELNAPLLSS
+199 LYINELNAPLLSE
-212 DEERALLVKIK
+212 DEEKALLVKIK
-223 QGDMDAR
+223 QGDMEAR
-230 DKFIESNLRLVVS
+230 EKFIESNLRLVVS
-243 VAKKFLGRGLPF
+243 VAKKFLGRGVPF

-287 RIKIFISNAIADQ
+287 RIKMFVSRAIADQ
-300 SRNIRVPIFKQ
+300 SRNIRVPISRQ
-311 DELRSYMTKV
+311 DELYSYMTKI

-332 SIDEISMMLG
+332 SVDEISMMLG
-342 KSVDKIIELETL
+342 KSVDKIRELESL
-354 KKDTVSINSLVGKD
+354 KNDTVSINALVGKD

-379 SESVED
+379 SESIED

-392 PKQIMQL
+392 PEQIMEL
-399 LNGSKLS
+399 LKKSKLS

-415 RFGIGRSHVWN
+415 RFGIGRSHVWQ

-444 ELNALKK
+444 ELNALEK
-451 LRHLKAVEQFSVYMD
+451 LRRLKSIEQFSVYMD
-466 NPDLALKK
+466 NPDLALRN
-474 LEEFRKKPERKKKR
+474 LEEFRKKPEKRERR
-488 KTGKQGSL
+488 KTGKRGSL
-496 LKSIYEYFDDFSRG
+496 LKSIYEYFDDFSR
-510 EVDSVLDNLNEFEK
+510 EDVDSVLDDLNEFDK
-524 RLVFLRYGED
+524 NLVFLRYGED
-534 LDNPVSTD
+534 LDNPVSTTL
-542 SFGEEETKKF
+542 FGEEETKKF
-552 YGSLIPRMRKKLYAL
+552 YGALVPRMRKKLYAL
-567 QEEAKPKKNNN
+567 QEEAKPNNKNN
-578 IRQDVFLTE
+578 IKQDVFLTE
-587 SSLVTELNRD
+587 SLVTELNRD

-603 QILKRP
+603 QILKKP
-609 DVSEAMTGLSMK
+609 DVIGVMTGLSMK

-651 YEVLK
+651 HDILK

-661 MSKHSDKVDSILNKA
+661 MTKHSDKVDSILNKA
-676 MEFTLNSDA
+676 MDFAFDSDT
-685 SSNSKTLIKNKNS
+685 SSSSKILIKDKNT
-698 GVTET
+698 GVTGT

>member
-1 MDYTN
+1 MGYTN

-19 IKSIY
+19 IKNIY
-24 NVFKYTGIS
+24 KAFKYTGIS

-53 ETVFKSKLKKRMNN
+53 ETVFKNKLKKRMNN
-67 EVSKMLTDG
+67 EVSKMLTDS
-76 DTASRIVSSY
+76 DTASRIISSY
-86 LDLKV
+86 LDVKV
-91 PKVNSYE
+91 PKVDSYE
-98 SAVKAFK
+98 SAMKAFK

-111 NKYDF
+111 SKYDF
-116 FMGQE
+116 FMGRE

-144 EKDITLGKSE
+144 EKDIALGKSE

-163 YTVNTYFELHGMPIK
+163 YTVKTYFELHGMPIK

-184 DVGCFDSSSDLDIIS
+184 DMIGFDSSSDLDIVS
-199 LYINELNAPLLSS
+199 LYINELNAPLLSE
-212 DEERALLVKIK
+212 DEEKALLVKIK
-223 QGDMDAR
+223 QGDMEAR
-230 DKFIESNLRLVVS
+230 EKFIESNLRLVVS
-243 VAKKFLGRGLPF
+243 VAKKFLGRGVPF

-287 RIKIFISNAIADQ
+287 RIKMFVSRAIADQ
-300 SRNIRVPIFKQ
+300 SRNIRVPISRQ
-311 DELRSYMTKV
+311 DELYSYMTKI

-342 KSVDKIIELETL
+342 KSVDKIRELESL
-354 KKDTVSINSLVGKD
+354 KNDTVSINALVGKD

-379 SESVED
+379 SESIED

-392 PKQIMQL
+392 PEQIMEL
-399 LNGSKLS
+399 LKKSKLS

-415 RFGIGRSHVWN
+415 RFGIGRSHVWQ

-444 ELNALKK
+444 ELNALEK
-451 LRHLKAVEQFSVYMD
+451 LRHLKSIEQFSVYMD
-466 NPDLALKK
+466 NPDLALRN
-474 LEEFRKKPERKKKR
+474 LEEFRKKPEKRERR
-488 KTGKQGSL
+488 KTGKRGSL
-496 LKSIYEYFDDFSRG
+496 LKSIYEYFDDFSR
-510 EVDSVLDNLNEFEK
+510 EDVDSVLDDLNEFDK
-524 RLVFLRYGED
+524 KLVFLRYGED
-534 LDNPVSTD
+534 LDNPVSTTL
-542 SFGEEETKKF
+542 FGEEETKKF
-552 YGSLIPRMRKKLYAL
+552 YGALVPRMRKKLYAL
-567 QEEAKPKKNNN
+567 QEEAKPNNKNN
-578 IRQDVFLTE
+578 IKQDVFLTE
-587 SSLVTELNRD
+587 SLVTELNRD

-603 QILKRP
+603 QILKKP
-609 DVSEAMTGLSMK
+609 DVIGVMTGLSMK

-651 YEVLK
+651 HDILK

-661 MSKHSDKVDSILNKA
+661 MTKHSDKVDSILNKA
-676 MEFTLNSDA
+676 MDFAFDSDA
-685 SSNSKTLIKNKNS
+685 SSSSKILIKDKNT
-698 GVTET
+698 GVTGT

>member
-1 MDYTN
+1 MGYTN

-19 IKSIY
+19 IKNIY
-24 NVFKYTGIS
+24 KAFKYTCIS

-53 ETVFKSKLKKRMNN
+53 ETVFKNKLKKRMNN
-67 EVSKMLTDG
+67 EVSKMLTDS
-76 DTASRIVSSY
+76 DTASRIISSY
-86 LDLKV
+86 LDVKV
-91 PKVNSYE
+91 PKVDSYE
-98 SAVKAFK
+98 SSMKAFK

-111 NKYDF
+111 SKYDF
-116 FMGQE
+116 FMGRE

-144 EKDITLGKSE
+144 EKDIALGKSE
-154 DIFDSDFLI
+154 DISDSDFLI
-163 YTVNTYFELHGMPIK
+163 YTVKTYFELHGMPIK

-184 DVGCFDSSSDLDIIS
+184 DMIGFDSSSDLDIVS
-199 LYINELNAPLLSS
+199 LYINELNAPLLSE
-212 DEERALLVKIK
+212 DEEKALLVKIK
-223 QGDMDAR
+223 QGDMEAR
-230 DKFIESNLRLVVS
+230 EKFIESNLRLVVS
-243 VAKKFLGRGLPF
+243 VAKKFLGRGVPF

-287 RIKIFISNAIADQ
+287 RIKMFVSKAIADQ
-300 SRNIRVPIFKQ
+300 SRNIRVPISRQ
-311 DELRSYMTKV
+311 DELYSYMTNI

-342 KSVDKIIELETL
+342 KSVDKIRELESL
-354 KKDTVSINSLVGKD
+354 KNDTVSINALVGKD

-373 GEFLST
+373 GDFLST
-379 SESVED
+379 SESIED

-392 PKQIMQL
+392 PEQIMDL
-399 LNGSKLS
+399 LKKSKLS

-415 RFGIGRSHVWN
+415 RFGIGRSHVWQ

-444 ELNALKK
+444 ELNALEK
-451 LRHLKAVEQFSVYMD
+451 LRRLKSIEQFSVYMD

-474 LEEFRKKPERKKKR
+474 LEEFRKKPEKRERR
-488 KTGKQGSL
+488 KTGKRGSL
-496 LKSIYEYFDDFSRG
+496 LKSIYEYFDDFSR
-510 EVDSVLDNLNEFEK
+510 EDVDSVLDDLNEFDK
-524 RLVFLRYGED
+524 NLVFLRYGED
-534 LDNPVSTD
+534 LDNPVSTTL
-542 SFGEEETKKF
+542 FGEEETKKF
-552 YGSLIPRMRKKLYAL
+552 YGALVPRMRKKLYAL
-567 QEEAKPKKNNN
+567 QEEAKPNNKNN
-578 IRQDVFLTE
+578 IKQDVFLTE
-587 SSLVTELNRD
+587 SLVTELNRD

-603 QILKRP
+603 QILKKP
-609 DVSEAMTGLSMK
+609 DVIGVMTGLSMK

-638 SVDAISEFLGLSN
+638 SVDAISDFLGLSN
-651 YEVLK
+651 HDIIK

-661 MSKHSDKVDSILNKA
+661 MTKHSDKVDSILNKA
-676 MEFTLNSDA
+676 MDFAFDSDT
-685 SSNSKTLIKNKNS
+685 SSSSKILIKDKNT
-698 GVTET
+698 GVTGT

>member
-1 MDYTN
+1 MGYTN

-19 IKSIY
+19 IKNIY
-24 NVFKYTGIS
+24 KAFKYTGIS

-53 ETVFKSKLKKRMNN
+53 ETVFKNKLKKRMNN
-67 EVSKMLTDG
+67 EVSKMLTDS
-76 DTASRIVSSY
+76 DTASRIISSY
-86 LDLKV
+86 LDVKV
-91 PKVNSYE
+91 PKVDSYE
-98 SAVKAFK
+98 SAMKAFK

-111 NKYDF
+111 SKYDF
-116 FMGQE
+116 FMGRE

-144 EKDITLGKSE
+144 EKDIALGKSE

-163 YTVNTYFELHGMPIK
+163 YTVKTYFELHGMPIK

-184 DVGCFDSSSDLDIIS
+184 DMIGFDSSSDLDIVS
-199 LYINELNAPLLSS
+199 LYINELNAPLLSE
-212 DEERALLVKIK
+212 DEEKALLVKIK
-223 QGDMDAR
+223 QGDMEAR
-230 DKFIESNLRLVVS
+230 EKFIESNLRLVVS
-243 VAKKFLGRGLPF
+243 VAKKFLGRGVPF

-287 RIKIFISNAIADQ
+287 RIKMFVSKAIADQ
-300 SRNIRVPIFKQ
+300 SRNIRVPISRQ
-311 DELRSYMTKV
+311 DELYSYMTKI

-342 KSVDKIIELETL
+342 KSVDKIRELESL
-354 KKDTVSINSLVGKD
+354 KNDTVSINALVGKD

-373 GEFLST
+373 GDFLST
-379 SESVED
+379 SESIED

-392 PKQIMQL
+392 PEQIMDL
-399 LNGSKLS
+399 LKKSKLS

-415 RFGIGRSHVWN
+415 RFGIGRSHVWQ

-444 ELNALKK
+444 ELNALEK
-451 LRHLKAVEQFSVYMD
+451 LRRLKSIEQFSVYMD
-466 NPDLALKK
+466 NPDLALRN
-474 LEEFRKKPERKKKR
+474 LEDFRKKPEKRERR
-488 KTGKQGSL
+488 KTGKRGSL
-496 LKSIYEYFDDFSRG
+496 LKSIYEYFDDFSR
-510 EVDSVLDNLNEFEK
+510 EDVDSVLDDLNEFDK
-524 RLVFLRYGED
+524 NLVFLRYGED
-534 LDNPVSTD
+534 LDNPVSTTL
-542 SFGEEETKKF
+542 FGEEETKKF
-552 YGSLIPRMRKKLYAL
+552 YGALVPRMRKKLYAL
-567 QEEAKPKKNNN
+567 QEEAKPNNKNN
-578 IRQDVFLTE
+578 IKQDVFLTE
-587 SSLVTELNRD
+587 SLVTELNRD

-603 QILKRP
+603 QILKKP
-609 DVSEAMTGLSMK
+609 DVIGVMTGLSMK

-638 SVDAISEFLGLSN
+638 SVDAISDFLGLSN
-651 YEVLK
+651 HDIIK

-661 MSKHSDKVDSILNKA
+661 MTKHSDKVDSILNKA
-676 MEFTLNSDA
+676 MDFAFDSDT
-685 SSNSKTLIKNKNS
+685 SSSSKILIKDKNT
-698 GVTET
+698 GVTGT

>member
-1 MDYTN
+1 MGYTN

-19 IKSIY
+19 IKNIY
-24 NVFKYTGIS
+24 KAFKYTGIS

-53 ETVFKSKLKKRMNN
+53 ETVFKNKLKKRMNN
-67 EVSKMLTDG
+67 EVSKMLTDS
-76 DTASRIVSSY
+76 DTASRIIRSY
-86 LDLKV
+86 LDVKV
-91 PKVNSYE
+91 PKVDSYE
-98 SAVKAFK
+98 SAIKAFK

-111 NKYDF
+111 SKYDF
-116 FMGQE
+116 FMGRE

-144 EKDITLGKSE
+144 EKDIALGKSE

-163 YTVNTYFELHGMPIK
+163 YTVKTYFELHGMPIK

-184 DVGCFDSSSDLDIIS
+184 DMIGFDSSSDLDIVS
-199 LYINELNAPLLSS
+199 LYINELNAPLLSE
-212 DEERALLVKIK
+212 DEEKALLVKIK
-223 QGDMDAR
+223 QGDMEAR
-230 DKFIESNLRLVVS
+230 EKFIESNLRLVVS
-243 VAKKFLGRGLPF
+243 VAKKFLGRGVPF

-287 RIKIFISNAIADQ
+287 RIKMFVSKAIADQ
-300 SRNIRVPIFKQ
+300 SRNIRVPISRQ
-311 DELRSYMTKV
+311 DELYSYMTKI

-342 KSVDKIIELETL
+342 KSVDKIRELESL
-354 KKDTVSINSLVGKD
+354 KNDTVSINALVGKD

-379 SESVED
+379 SESIED

-392 PKQIMQL
+392 PEQIMDL
-399 LNGSKLS
+399 LKKSKLS

-415 RFGIGRSHVWN
+415 RFGIGRSHVWQ

-444 ELNALKK
+444 ELNALEK
-451 LRHLKAVEQFSVYMD
+451 LRRLKSIEQFSVYMD

-474 LEEFRKKPERKKKR
+474 LEEFRKKPEKRERR
-488 KTGKQGSL
+488 KTGKRGSL
-496 LKSIYEYFDDFSRG
+496 LKSIYEYFDDFSR
-510 EVDSVLDNLNEFEK
+510 EDVDSVLDDLNEFDK
-524 RLVFLRYGED
+524 KLVFLRYGED
-534 LDNPVSTD
+534 LDNPVSTTL
-542 SFGEEETKKF
+542 FGEEETKKF
-552 YGSLIPRMRKKLYAL
+552 YGALVPRMRKKLYAL
-567 QEEAKPKKNNN
+567 QEEAKPNNKNN
-578 IRQDVFLTE
+578 IKQDVFLTE
-587 SSLVTELNRD
+587 SLVTELNRD

-603 QILKRP
+603 QILKKP
-609 DVSEAMTGLSMK
+609 DVIGVMTGLSMK

-638 SVDAISEFLGLSN
+638 SVDAISDFLGLSN
-651 YEVLK
+651 HDIIK

-661 MSKHSDKVDSILNKA
+661 MTKHSDKVDSILNKA
-676 MEFTLNSDA
+676 MDFAFDSDT
-685 SSNSKTLIKNKNS
+685 SSSSKILIKDKNT
-698 GVTET
+698 GVTGT

>member
-1 MDYTN
+1 MGYTN

-19 IKSIY
+19 IKNIY
-24 NVFKYTGIS
+24 KAFKYTGIS

-53 ETVFKSKLKKRMNN
+53 ETVFKNKLKKRMNN
-67 EVSKMLTDG
+67 EVSKMLTDS
-76 DTASRIVSSY
+76 DTASRIISSY
-86 LDLKV
+86 LDVKV
-91 PKVNSYE
+91 PKVDSYE
-98 SAVKAFK
+98 SSMKAFK

-111 NKYDF
+111 SKYDF
-116 FMGQE
+116 FMGRE

-144 EKDITLGKSE
+144 EKDIALGKSE

-163 YTVNTYFELHGMPIK
+163 YTVKTYFELHGMPIK

-184 DVGCFDSSSDLDIIS
+184 DMIGFDSSSDLDIVS
-199 LYINELNAPLLSS
+199 LYINELNAPLLSE
-212 DEERALLVKIK
+212 DEEKALLVKIK
-223 QGDMDAR
+223 QGDMEAR
-230 DKFIESNLRLVVS
+230 EKFIESNLRLVVS
-243 VAKKFLGRGLPF
+243 VAKKFLGRGVPF

-287 RIKIFISNAIADQ
+287 RIKMFVSKAIADQ
-300 SRNIRVPIFKQ
+300 SRNIRVPISRQ
-311 DELRSYMTKV
+311 DELYSYMTKI

-342 KSVDKIIELETL
+342 KSVDKIRELESL
-354 KKDTVSINSLVGKD
+354 KNDTVSINALVGKD

-373 GEFLST
+373 GDFLST
-379 SESVED
+379 SESIED

-392 PKQIMQL
+392 PEQIMDL
-399 LNGSKLS
+399 LKKSKLS

-415 RFGIGRSHVWN
+415 RFGIGRSHVWQ

-444 ELNALKK
+444 ELNALEK
-451 LRHLKAVEQFSVYMD
+451 LRRLKSIEQFSVYMD
-466 NPDLALKK
+466 NPDLALRK
-474 LEEFRKKPERKKKR
+474 LEEFRKKPEKRERR
-488 KTGKQGSL
+488 KTGKRGSL
-496 LKSIYEYFDDFSRG
+496 LKSIYEYFDDFSR
-510 EVDSVLDNLNEFEK
+510 EDVDSVLDDLNEFDK
-524 RLVFLRYGED
+524 KLVFLRYGED
-534 LDNPVSTD
+534 LDNPVSTTL
-542 SFGEEETKKF
+542 FGEEETKKF
-552 YGSLIPRMRKKLYAL
+552 YGALVPRMRKKLYAL
-567 QEEAKPKKNNN
+567 QEEAKPNNKNN
-578 IRQDVFLTE
+578 IKQDVFLTE
-587 SSLVTELNRD
+587 SLVTELNRD

-603 QILKRP
+603 QILKKP
-609 DVSEAMTGLSMK
+609 DVIGVMTGLSMK

-638 SVDAISEFLGLSN
+638 SVDAISDFLGLSN
-651 YEVLK
+651 HDIIK

-661 MSKHSDKVDSILNKA
+661 MTKHSDKVDSILNKA
-676 MEFTLNSDA
+676 MDFAFDSDT
-685 SSNSKTLIKNKNS
+685 SSSSKILIKDKNT
-698 GVTET
+698 GVTGT

>member
-1 MDYTN
+1 MGYTN

-19 IKSIY
+19 IKNIY
-24 NVFKYTGIS
+24 KAFKYTGIS

-53 ETVFKSKLKKRMNN
+53 ETVFKNKLKKRMNN
-67 EVSKMLTDG
+67 EVSKMLTDS
-76 DTASRIVSSY
+76 DTASRIISSY
-86 LDLKV
+86 LDVKV
-91 PKVNSYE
+91 PKVDSYE
-98 SAVKAFK
+98 SAMKAFK

-111 NKYDF
+111 SKYDF
-116 FMGQE
+116 FMGRE

-144 EKDITLGKSE
+144 EKDIALGKSE

-163 YTVNTYFELHGMPIK
+163 YTVKTYFELHGMPIK

-184 DVGCFDSSSDLDIIS
+184 DMIGFDSSSDLDIVS
-199 LYINELNAPLLSS
+199 LYINELNAPLLSE
-212 DEERALLVKIK
+212 DEEKALLVKIK
-223 QGDMDAR
+223 QGDMEAR
-230 DKFIESNLRLVVS
+230 EKFIESNLRLVVS
-243 VAKKFLGRGLPF
+243 VAKKFLGRGVPF

-287 RIKIFISNAIADQ
+287 RIKMFVSRAIADQ
-300 SRNIRVPIFKQ
+300 SRNIRVPISRQ
-311 DELRSYMTKV
+311 DELYSYMTNI

-342 KSVDKIIELETL
+342 KSVDKIRELESL
-354 KKDTVSINSLVGKD
+354 KNDTVSINALVGKD

-379 SESVED
+379 SESIED

-392 PKQIMQL
+392 PEQIMEL
-399 LNGSKLS
+399 LKKSKLS

-415 RFGIGRSHVWN
+415 RFGIGRSHVWQ

-444 ELNALKK
+444 ELNALEK
-451 LRHLKAVEQFSVYMD
+451 LRHLKSIEQFSVYMD

-474 LEEFRKKPERKKKR
+474 LEEFRKKPEKRERR
-488 KTGKQGSL
+488 KTGKRGSL
-496 LKSIYEYFDDFSRG
+496 LKSIYEYFDDFSR
-510 EVDSVLDNLNEFEK
+510 EDVDSVLDDLNEFDK
-524 RLVFLRYGED
+524 NLVFLRYGED
-534 LDNPVSTD
+534 LDNPVSTTL
-542 SFGEEETKKF
+542 FGEEETKKF
-552 YGSLIPRMRKKLYAL
+552 YGALVPRMRKKLYAL
-567 QEEAKPKKNNN
+567 QEEAKPNNKNN
-578 IRQDVFLTE
+578 IKQDVFLTE
-587 SSLVTELNRD
+587 SLVTELNRD

-603 QILKRP
+603 QILKKP
-609 DVSEAMTGLSMK
+609 DVIGVMTGLSMK

-638 SVDAISEFLGLSN
+638 SVDAISDFLGLSN
-651 YEVLK
+651 HDILK

-661 MSKHSDKVDSILNKA
+661 MTKHFDKVDSILNKA
-676 MEFTLNSDA
+676 MDFAFDSDT
-685 SSNSKTLIKNKNS
+685 SSSSKILIKDKNT
-698 GVTET
+698 GVTGT

>member
-1 MDYTN
+1 MGYTN

-19 IKSIY
+19 IKNIY
-24 NVFKYTGIS
+24 KAFKYTGIS

-53 ETVFKSKLKKRMNN
+53 ETVFKNKLKKRMNN
-67 EVSKMLTDG
+67 EVSKMLTDS
-76 DTASRIVSSY
+76 DTASRIISSY
-86 LDLKV
+86 LDVKV
-91 PKVNSYE
+91 PKVDSYE
-98 SAVKAFK
+98 SAMKAFK

-111 NKYDF
+111 SKYDF
-116 FMGQE
+116 FMGRE

-144 EKDITLGKSE
+144 EKDIALGKSE

-163 YTVNTYFELHGMPIK
+163 YTVKTYFELHGMPIK
-178 ERKEEI
+178 EREEEI
-184 DVGCFDSSSDLDIIS
+184 DMIGFDSSSDLDIVS
-199 LYINELNAPLLSS
+199 LYINELNAPLLSE
-212 DEERALLVKIK
+212 DEEKALLVKIK
-223 QGDMDAR
+223 QGDMEAR
-230 DKFIESNLRLVVS
+230 EKFIESNLRLVVS
-243 VAKKFLGRGLPF
+243 VAKKFLGRGVPF

-287 RIKIFISNAIADQ
+287 RIKMFVSKAIADQ
-300 SRNIRVPIFKQ
+300 SRNIRVPISRQ
-311 DELRSYMTKV
+311 DELYSYMTNI

-342 KSVDKIIELETL
+342 KSVDKIRELESL
-354 KKDTVSINSLVGKD
+354 KNDTVSINALVGKD

-379 SESVED
+379 SESIED

-392 PKQIMQL
+392 PEQIMEL
-399 LNGSKLS
+399 LKKSKLS

-415 RFGIGRSHVWN
+415 RFGIGRSHVWQ

-444 ELNALKK
+444 ELNALEK
-451 LRHLKAVEQFSVYMD
+451 LRRLKSIEQFSVYMD
-466 NPDLALKK
+466 NPDLALRN
-474 LEEFRKKPERKKKR
+474 LEEFRKKPEKRERR
-488 KTGKQGSL
+488 KTGKRGSL
-496 LKSIYEYFDDFSRG
+496 LKSIYEYFDDFSR
-510 EVDSVLDNLNEFEK
+510 EDVDSVLDDLNEFDK
-524 RLVFLRYGED
+524 NLVFLRYGED
-534 LDNPVSTD
+534 LDNPVSTTL
-542 SFGEEETKKF
+542 FGEEETKKF
-552 YGSLIPRMRKKLYAL
+552 YGALVPRMRKKLYAL
-567 QEEAKPKKNNN
+567 QEEAKPNNKNN
-578 IRQDVFLTE
+578 IKQDVFLTE
-587 SSLVTELNRD
+587 SLVTELNRD

-603 QILKRP
+603 QILKKP
-609 DVSEAMTGLSMK
+609 DVIGVMTGLSMK

-638 SVDAISEFLGLSN
+638 SVDAISDFLGLSN
-651 YEVLK
+651 HDIIK

-661 MSKHSDKVDSILNKA
+661 MTKHSDKVDSILNKA
-676 MEFTLNSDA
+676 MDFAFDSDT
-685 SSNSKTLIKNKNS
+685 SSSSKILIKDKNT
-698 GVTET
+698 GVTGT

>member
-1 MDYTN
+1 MGYTN

-19 IKSIY
+19 IKNIY
-24 NVFKYTGIS
+24 KAFKYTGIS

-53 ETVFKSKLKKRMNN
+53 ETVFKNKLKKRMNN
-67 EVSKMLTDG
+67 EVSKMLTDS
-76 DTASRIVSSY
+76 DTASRIISSY
-86 LDLKV
+86 LDVKV
-91 PKVNSYE
+91 PKVDSYE
-98 SAVKAFK
+98 SAMKAFK

-111 NKYDF
+111 SKYDF
-116 FMGQE
+116 FMGRE

-144 EKDITLGKSE
+144 EKDIALGKSE

-163 YTVNTYFELHGMPIK
+163 YTVKTYFELHGMPIK

-184 DVGCFDSSSDLDIIS
+184 DMIGFDSSSDLDIVS
-199 LYINELNAPLLSS
+199 LYINELNAPLLSE
-212 DEERALLVKIK
+212 DEEKALLIKIK
-223 QGDMDAR
+223 QGDMEAR
-230 DKFIESNLRLVVS
+230 EKFIESNLRLVVS
-243 VAKKFLGRGLPF
+243 VAKKFLGRGVPF

-287 RIKIFISNAIADQ
+287 RIKMFVSKAIADQ
-300 SRNIRVPIFKQ
+300 SRNIRVPISRQ
-311 DELRSYMTKV
+311 DELYSYMTNI

-342 KSVDKIIELETL
+342 KSVDKIRELESL
-354 KKDTVSINSLVGKD
+354 KNDTVSINALVGKD

-379 SESVED
+379 SESIED

-392 PKQIMQL
+392 PEQIMDL
-399 LNGSKLS
+399 LKKSKLS

-415 RFGIGRSHVWN
+415 RFGIGRSHVWQ

-444 ELNALKK
+444 ELNALEK
-451 LRHLKAVEQFSVYMD
+451 LRRLKSIEQFSVYMD
-466 NPDLALKK
+466 NPDLALRK
-474 LEEFRKKPERKKKR
+474 LEEFRKKPEKRERR
-488 KTGKQGSL
+488 KTGKRGSL
-496 LKSIYEYFDDFSRG
+496 LKSIYEYFDDFSR
-510 EVDSVLDNLNEFEK
+510 EDVDSVLDDLNEFDK
-524 RLVFLRYGED
+524 KLVFLRYGED
-534 LDNPVSTD
+534 LDNPVSTTL
-542 SFGEEETKKF
+542 FGEEETKKF
-552 YGSLIPRMRKKLYAL
+552 YGALVPRMRKKLYAL
-567 QEEAKPKKNNN
+567 QEEAKPNNKNN
-578 IRQDVFLTE
+578 IKQDVFLTE
-587 SSLVTELNRD
+587 SLVTELNRD

-603 QILKRP
+603 QILKKP
-609 DVSEAMTGLSMK
+609 DVIGVMTGLSMK

-651 YEVLK
+651 HDILK

-661 MSKHSDKVDSILNKA
+661 MTKHSDKVDSILNKA
-676 MEFTLNSDA
+676 MDFAFDSDT
-685 SSNSKTLIKNKNS
+685 SSSSKILIKDKNT
-698 GVTET
+698 GVTGT

>member
-1 MDYTN
+1 MGYTN

-19 IKSIY
+19 IKNIY
-24 NVFKYTGIS
+24 KAFKYTGIS

-42 DEISEMDGKVE
+42 DEISEMDVKVE
-53 ETVFKSKLKKRMNN
+53 ETVFKNKLKKRMNN
-67 EVSKMLTDG
+67 EVSKMLTDS
-76 DTASRIVSSY
+76 DTASRIISSY
-86 LDLKV
+86 LDVKV
-91 PKVNSYE
+91 PKVDSYE
-98 SAVKAFK
+98 SAMKAFK

-111 NKYDF
+111 SKYDF
-116 FMGQE
+116 FMGRE

-144 EKDITLGKSE
+144 EKDIALGKSE

-163 YTVNTYFELHGMPIK
+163 YTVKTYFELHGMPIK

-184 DVGCFDSSSDLDIIS
+184 DMIGFDSSSDLDIVS
-199 LYINELNAPLLSS
+199 LYINELNAPLLSE
-212 DEERALLVKIK
+212 DEEKALLVKIK
-223 QGDMDAR
+223 QGDMEAR
-230 DKFIESNLRLVVS
+230 EKFIESNLRLVVS
-243 VAKKFLGRGLPF
+243 VAKKFLGRGVPF

-287 RIKIFISNAIADQ
+287 RIKMFVSRAIADQ
-300 SRNIRVPIFKQ
+300 SRNIRVPISRQ
-311 DELRSYMTKV
+311 DELYSYMTKI

-332 SIDEISMMLG
+332 SVDEISMMLG
-342 KSVDKIIELETL
+342 KSVDKIRELESL
-354 KKDTVSINSLVGKD
+354 KNDTVSINALVGKD

-379 SESVED
+379 SESIED

-392 PKQIMQL
+392 PEQIMEL
-399 LNGSKLS
+399 LKKSKLS

-415 RFGIGRSHVWN
+415 RFGIGRSHVWQ

-444 ELNALKK
+444 ELNALEK
-451 LRHLKAVEQFSVYMD
+451 LRHLKSIEQFSVYMD
-466 NPDLALKK
+466 NPDLALRK
-474 LEEFRKKPERKKKR
+474 LEEFRKKPEKRERR
-488 KTGKQGSL
+488 KTGKRGSL
-496 LKSIYEYFDDFSRG
+496 LKSIYEYFDDFSR
-510 EVDSVLDNLNEFEK
+510 EDVDSVLDDLNEFDK
-524 RLVFLRYGED
+524 KLVFLRYGED
-534 LDNPVSTD
+534 LDNPVSTTL
-542 SFGEEETKKF
+542 FGEEETKKF
-552 YGSLIPRMRKKLYAL
+552 YGALVPRMRKKLYAL
-567 QEEAKPKKNNN
+567 QEEAKPNNKNN
-578 IRQDVFLTE
+578 IKQDVFLTE
-587 SSLVTELNRD
+587 SLVTELNRD

-603 QILKRP
+603 QILKKP
-609 DVSEAMTGLSMK
+609 DVIGVMTGLSMK

-651 YEVLK
+651 HDILK

-661 MSKHSDKVDSILNKA
+661 MTKHSDKVDSILNKA
-676 MEFTLNSDA
+676 MDFAFDSDA
-685 SSNSKTLIKNKNS
+685 SSSSKILIKDKNTD
-698 GVTET
+698 VTGT

>member
-1 MDYTN
+1 MGYTN

-19 IKSIY
+19 IKNIY
-24 NVFKYTGIS
+24 KAFKYTGIS

-53 ETVFKSKLKKRMNN
+53 ETVFKNKLKKRMNN
-67 EVSKMLTDG
+67 EVSKMLTDS
-76 DTASRIVSSY
+76 DTASRIISSY
-86 LDLKV
+86 LDVKV
-91 PKVNSYE
+91 PKVDSYE
-98 SAVKAFK
+98 SAMKAFK

-111 NKYDF
+111 SKYDF
-116 FMGQE
+116 FMGRE

-144 EKDITLGKSE
+144 EKDIALGKSE

-163 YTVNTYFELHGMPIK
+163 YTVKTYFELHGMPIK

-184 DVGCFDSSSDLDIIS
+184 DMIGFDSSSDLDIVS
-199 LYINELNAPLLSS
+199 LYINELNAPLLSE
-212 DEERALLVKIK
+212 DEEKALLVKIK
-223 QGDMDAR
+223 QGDMEAR
-230 DKFIESNLRLVVS
+230 EKFIESNLRLVVS
-243 VAKKFLGRGLPF
+243 VAKKFLGRGVPF

-287 RIKIFISNAIADQ
+287 RIKMFVSRAIADQ
-300 SRNIRVPIFKQ
+300 SRNIRVPISRQ
-311 DELRSYMTKV
+311 DELYSYMTKI

-332 SIDEISMMLG
+332 SVDEISMMLG
-342 KSVDKIIELETL
+342 KSVDKIRELESL
-354 KKDTVSINSLVGKD
+354 KNDTVSINALVGKD

-379 SESVED
+379 SESIED

-392 PKQIMQL
+392 PEQIMEL
-399 LNGSKLS
+399 LKKSKLS

-415 RFGIGRSHVWN
+415 RFGIGRSHVWQ

-444 ELNALKK
+444 ELNALEK
-451 LRHLKAVEQFSVYMD
+451 LRHLKSIEQFSVYMD
-466 NPDLALKK
+466 NPDLALRN
-474 LEEFRKKPERKKKR
+474 LEEFRKKPEKRERR
-488 KTGKQGSL
+488 KTGKRGSL
-496 LKSIYEYFDDFSRG
+496 LKSIYEYFDDFSR
-510 EVDSVLDNLNEFEK
+510 EDVDSVLDDLNEFDK
-524 RLVFLRYGED
+524 KLVFLRYGED
-534 LDNPVSTD
+534 LDNPVSTTL
-542 SFGEEETKKF
+542 FGEEETKKF
-552 YGSLIPRMRKKLYAL
+552 YGALVPRMRKKLYAL
-567 QEEAKPKKNNN
+567 QEAAKPNNKNN
-578 IRQDVFLTE
+578 IKQDVFLTE
-587 SSLVTELNRD
+587 SLVTELNRD

-603 QILKRP
+603 QILKKP
-609 DVSEAMTGLSMK
+609 DVIGVMTGLSMK

-651 YEVLK
+651 HDILK

-661 MSKHSDKVDSILNKA
+661 MTKHSDKVDSILNKA
-676 MEFTLNSDA
+676 MDFAFDSDA
-685 SSNSKTLIKNKNS
+685 SSSSKILIKDKNTD
-698 GVTET
+698 VTGT

>member
-1 MDYTN
+1 MGYTN

-19 IKSIY
+19 IKNIY
-24 NVFKYTGIS
+24 KAFKYTGIS

-53 ETVFKSKLKKRMNN
+53 ETVFKNKLKKRMNN
-67 EVSKMLTDG
+67 EVSKMLTDS
-76 DTASRIVSSY
+76 DTASRIISSY
-86 LDLKV
+86 LDVKV
-91 PKVNSYE
+91 PKVDSYE
-98 SAVKAFK
+98 SAMKAFK

-111 NKYDF
+111 SKYDF
-116 FMGQE
+116 FMGRE

-144 EKDITLGKSE
+144 EKDIALGKSE

-163 YTVNTYFELHGMPIK
+163 YTVKTYFELHGMPIK

-184 DVGCFDSSSDLDIIS
+184 DMIGFDSSSDLDIVS
-199 LYINELNAPLLSS
+199 LYINELNAPLLSE
-212 DEERALLVKIK
+212 DEEKALLVKIK
-223 QGDMDAR
+223 QGDMEAR
-230 DKFIESNLRLVVS
+230 EKFIESNLRLVVS
-243 VAKKFLGRGLPF
+243 VAKKFLGRGVPF

-287 RIKIFISNAIADQ
+287 RIKMFVSRAIADQ
-300 SRNIRVPIFKQ
+300 SRNIRVPISRQ
-311 DELRSYMTKV
+311 DELYSYMTKI

-332 SIDEISMMLG
+332 SVDEISMMLG
-342 KSVDKIIELETL
+342 KSVDKIRELESL
-354 KKDTVSINSLVGKD
+354 KNDTVSINALVGKD

-379 SESVED
+379 SESIED

-392 PKQIMQL
+392 PEQIMEL
-399 LNGSKLS
+399 LKKSKLS

-415 RFGIGRSHVWN
+415 RFGIGRSHVWQ

-444 ELNALKK
+444 ELNALEK
-451 LRHLKAVEQFSVYMD
+451 LRHLKSIEQFSVYMD
-466 NPDLALKK
+466 NPDLALRN
-474 LEEFRKKPERKKKR
+474 LEEFRKKPEKRERR
-488 KTGKQGSL
+488 KTGKRGSL
-496 LKSIYEYFDDFSRG
+496 LKSIYEYFDDFSR
-510 EVDSVLDNLNEFEK
+510 EDVDSVLDDLNEFDK
-524 RLVFLRYGED
+524 NLVFLRYGED
-534 LDNPVSTD
+534 LDNPVSTTL
-542 SFGEEETKKF
+542 FGEEETKKF
-552 YGSLIPRMRKKLYAL
+552 YGALVPRMRKKLYAL
-567 QEEAKPKKNNN
+567 QEEAKPNNKNN
-578 IRQDVFLTE
+578 IKQDVFLTE
-587 SSLVTELNRD
+587 SLVTELNRD

-603 QILKRP
+603 QILKKP
-609 DVSEAMTGLSMK
+609 DVIGVMTGLSMK

-651 YEVLK
+651 HDIIK

-661 MSKHSDKVDSILNKA
+661 MTKHSDKVDSILNKA
-676 MEFTLNSDA
+676 MDFAFDSDA
-685 SSNSKTLIKNKNS
+685 SSSSKILIKDKNTD
-698 GVTET
+698 VTGT

>member
-1 MDYTN
+1 MGYTN

-19 IKSIY
+19 IKNIY
-24 NVFKYTGIS
+24 KAFKYTGIS

-53 ETVFKSKLKKRMNN
+53 ETVFKNKLKKRMNN
-67 EVSKMLTDG
+67 EVSKMLTDS
-76 DTASRIVSSY
+76 DTASRIISSY
-86 LDLKV
+86 LDVKV
-91 PKVNSYE
+91 PKVDSYE
-98 SAVKAFK
+98 SAMKAFK

-111 NKYDF
+111 SKYDF
-116 FMGQE
+116 FMGRE

-144 EKDITLGKSE
+144 EKDIALGKSE

-163 YTVNTYFELHGMPIK
+163 YTVKTYFELHGMPIK

-184 DVGCFDSSSDLDIIS
+184 DMIGFDSSSDLDIVS
-199 LYINELNAPLLSS
+199 LYINELNAPLLSE
-212 DEERALLVKIK
+212 DEEKALLVKIK
-223 QGDMDAR
+223 QGDMEAR
-230 DKFIESNLRLVVS
+230 EKFIESNLRLVVS
-243 VAKKFLGRGLPF
+243 VAKKFLGRGVPF

-287 RIKIFISNAIADQ
+287 RIKMFVSRAIADQ
-300 SRNIRVPIFKQ
+300 SRNIRVPISRQ
-311 DELRSYMTKV
+311 DELYSYMTKI

-342 KSVDKIIELETL
+342 KSVDKIRELESL
-354 KKDTVSINSLVGKD
+354 KNDTVSINALVGKD

-379 SESVED
+379 SESIED

-392 PKQIMQL
+392 PEQIMDL
-399 LNGSKLS
+399 LKKSKLS

-415 RFGIGRSHVWN
+415 RFGIGRSHVWQ

-444 ELNALKK
+444 ELNALEK
-451 LRHLKAVEQFSVYMD
+451 LRRLKSIEQFSVYMD
-466 NPDLALKK
+466 NPDLALRK
-474 LEEFRKKPERKKKR
+474 LEEFRKKPEKRERR
-488 KTGKQGSL
+488 KTGKRGSL
-496 LKSIYEYFDDFSRG
+496 LKSIYEYFDDFSR
-510 EVDSVLDNLNEFEK
+510 EDVDSVLDDLNEFDK
-524 RLVFLRYGED
+524 KLVFLRYGED
-534 LDNPVSTD
+534 LDNPVSTTL
-542 SFGEEETKKF
+542 FGEEETKKF
-552 YGSLIPRMRKKLYAL
+552 YGALVPRMRKKLYAL
-567 QEEAKPKKNNN
+567 QEEAKPNNKNN
-578 IRQDVFLTE
+578 IKQDVFLTE
-587 SSLVTELNRD
+587 SLVTELNRD

-603 QILKRP
+603 QILKKP
-609 DVSEAMTGLSMK
+609 DVIGVMTGLSMK

-651 YEVLK
+651 HDIIK

-661 MSKHSDKVDSILNKA
+661 MTKHSDKVDSILNKA
-676 MEFTLNSDA
+676 MDFAFDSDT
-685 SSNSKTLIKNKNS
+685 SSSSKILIKDKNT
-698 GVTET
+698 GVTGT

>member
-1 MDYTN
+1 MGYTN

-19 IKSIY
+19 IKNIY
-24 NVFKYTGIS
+24 KAFKYTGIS

-53 ETVFKSKLKKRMNN
+53 ETVFKNKLKKRMNN
-67 EVSKMLTDG
+67 EVSKMLTDS
-76 DTASRIVSSY
+76 DTASRIISSY
-86 LDLKV
+86 LDVKV
-91 PKVNSYE
+91 PKVDSYE
-98 SAVKAFK
+98 SAMKAFK

-111 NKYDF
+111 SKYDF
-116 FMGQE
+116 FMGRE

-144 EKDITLGKSE
+144 EKDIALGKSE

-163 YTVNTYFELHGMPIK
+163 YTVKTYFELHGMPIK

-184 DVGCFDSSSDLDIIS
+184 DMIGFDSSSDLDIVS
-199 LYINELNAPLLSS
+199 LYINELNAPLLSE
-212 DEERALLVKIK
+212 DEEKALLVKIK
-223 QGDMDAR
+223 QGDMEAR
-230 DKFIESNLRLVVS
+230 EKFIESNLRLVVS
-243 VAKKFLGRGLPF
+243 VAKKFLGRGVPF

-287 RIKIFISNAIADQ
+287 RIKMFVSRAIADQ
-300 SRNIRVPIFKQ
+300 SRNIRVPISRQ
-311 DELRSYMTKV
+311 DELYSYMTNI

-342 KSVDKIIELETL
+342 KSVDKIRELESL
-354 KKDTVSINSLVGKD
+354 KNDTVSINALVGKD

-379 SESVED
+379 SESIED

-392 PKQIMQL
+392 PEQIMEL
-399 LNGSKLS
+399 LKKSKLS

-415 RFGIGRSHVWN
+415 RFGIGRSHVWQ

-444 ELNALKK
+444 ELNALEK
-451 LRHLKAVEQFSVYMD
+451 LRRLKSIEQFSVYMD
-466 NPDLALKK
+466 NPDLALRN
-474 LEEFRKKPERKKKR
+474 LEEFRKKPEKRERR
-488 KTGKQGSL
+488 KTGKRGSL
-496 LKSIYEYFDDFSRG
+496 LKSIYEYFDDFSR
-510 EVDSVLDNLNEFEK
+510 EDVDSVLDDLNEFDK
-524 RLVFLRYGED
+524 NLVFLRYGED
-534 LDNPVSTD
+534 LDNPVSTTL
-542 SFGEEETKKF
+542 FGEEETKKF
-552 YGSLIPRMRKKLYAL
+552 YGALVPRMRKKLYAL
-567 QEEAKPKKNNN
+567 QEEAKPNNKNN
-578 IRQDVFLTE
+578 IKQDVFLTE
-587 SSLVTELNRD
+587 SLVTELNRD

-603 QILKRP
+603 QILKKP
-609 DVSEAMTGLSMK
+609 DVIGVMTGLSMK

-638 SVDAISEFLGLSN
+638 SVDAISDFLGLSN
-651 YEVLK
+651 HDIIK

-661 MSKHSDKVDSILNKA
+661 MTKHSDKVDSILNKA
-676 MEFTLNSDA
+676 MDFAFDSDT
-685 SSNSKTLIKNKNS
+685 SSSSKILIKDKNT
-698 GVTET
+698 GVTGT

>member
-1 MDYTN
+1 MGYTN
-6 MTDDEVFSSLLPT
+6 MADDEVFSSLLPT
-19 IKSIY
+19 IKNIY
-24 NVFKYTGIS
+24 KAFKYTGIS

-53 ETVFKSKLKKRMNN
+53 ETVFKNKLKKRMNN
-67 EVSKMLTDG
+67 EVSKMLTDS
-76 DTASRIVSSY
+76 DTASRIISSY
-86 LDLKV
+86 LDVKV
-91 PKVNSYE
+91 PKVDSYE
-98 SAVKAFK
+98 SAMKAFK

-111 NKYDF
+111 SKYDF
-116 FMGQE
+116 FMGRE

-144 EKDITLGKSE
+144 EKDIALGKSE

-163 YTVNTYFELHGMPIK
+163 YTVKTYFELHGMPIK

-184 DVGCFDSSSDLDIIS
+184 DMIGFDSSSDLDIVS
-199 LYINELNAPLLSS
+199 LYINELNAPLLSE
-212 DEERALLVKIK
+212 DEEKALLIKIK
-223 QGDMDAR
+223 QGDMEAR
-230 DKFIESNLRLVVS
+230 EKFIESNLRLVVS
-243 VAKKFLGRGLPF
+243 VAKKFLGRGVPF

-287 RIKIFISNAIADQ
+287 RIKMFVSKAIADQ
-300 SRNIRVPIFKQ
+300 SRNIRVPISRQ
-311 DELRSYMTKV
+311 DELYSYMTNI

-342 KSVDKIIELETL
+342 KSVDKIRELESL
-354 KKDTVSINSLVGKD
+354 KNDTVSINALVGKD

-379 SESVED
+379 SESIED

-392 PKQIMQL
+392 PEQIMDL
-399 LNGSKLS
+399 LKKSKLS

-415 RFGIGRSHVWN
+415 RFGIGRSHVWQ

-444 ELNALKK
+444 ELNALEK
-451 LRHLKAVEQFSVYMD
+451 LRRLKSIEQFSVYMD
-466 NPDLALKK
+466 NPDLALRK
-474 LEEFRKKPERKKKR
+474 LEEFRKKPEKRERR
-488 KTGKQGSL
+488 KTGKRGSL
-496 LKSIYEYFDDFSRG
+496 LKSIYEYFDDFSR
-510 EVDSVLDNLNEFEK
+510 EDVDSVLDDLNEFDK
-524 RLVFLRYGED
+524 KLVFLRYGED
-534 LDNPVSTD
+534 LDNPVSTTL
-542 SFGEEETKKF
+542 FGEEETKKF
-552 YGSLIPRMRKKLYAL
+552 YGALVPRMRKKLYAL
-567 QEEAKPKKNNN
+567 QEEAKPNNKNN
-578 IRQDVFLTE
+578 IKQDVFLTE
-587 SSLVTELNRD
+587 SLVTELNRD

-603 QILKRP
+603 QILKKP
-609 DVSEAMTGLSMK
+609 DVIGVMTGLSMK

-651 YEVLK
+651 HDIIK

-661 MSKHSDKVDSILNKA
+661 MTKHSDKVDSILNKA
-676 MEFTLNSDA
+676 MDFAFDSDT
-685 SSNSKTLIKNKNS
+685 SSSSKILIKDKNT
-698 GVTET
+698 GVTGT

>member
-1 MDYTN
+1 MGYTN

-19 IKSIY
+19 IKNIY
-24 NVFKYTGIS
+24 KAFKYTGIS

-53 ETVFKSKLKKRMNN
+53 ETVFKNKLKKRMNN
-67 EVSKMLTDG
+67 EVSKMLTDS
-76 DTASRIVSSY
+76 DTASRIIRSY
-86 LDLKV
+86 LDVKV
-91 PKVNSYE
+91 PKVDSYE
-98 SAVKAFK
+98 SAMKAFK

-111 NKYDF
+111 SKYDF
-116 FMGQE
+116 FMGRE

-144 EKDITLGKSE
+144 EKDIALGKSE

-163 YTVNTYFELHGMPIK
+163 YTVKTYFELHGMPIK
-178 ERKEEI
+178 EREEEI
-184 DVGCFDSSSDLDIIS
+184 DMIGFDSSSDLDIVS
-199 LYINELNAPLLSS
+199 LYINELNAPLLSE
-212 DEERALLVKIK
+212 DEEKALLVKIK
-223 QGDMDAR
+223 QGDMEAR
-230 DKFIESNLRLVVS
+230 EKFIESNLRLVVS
-243 VAKKFLGRGLPF
+243 VAKKFLGRGVPF

-287 RIKIFISNAIADQ
+287 RIKMFVSKAIADQ
-300 SRNIRVPIFKQ
+300 SRNIRVPISRQ
-311 DELRSYMTKV
+311 DELYSYMTKI

-342 KSVDKIIELETL
+342 KSVDKIRELESL
-354 KKDTVSINSLVGKD
+354 KNDTVSINALVGKD

-379 SESVED
+379 SESIED

-392 PKQIMQL
+392 PEQIMEL
-399 LNGSKLS
+399 LKKSKLS

-415 RFGIGRSHVWN
+415 RFGIGRSHVWQ

-444 ELNALKK
+444 ELNALEK
-451 LRHLKAVEQFSVYMD
+451 LRRLKSIEQFSVYMD

-474 LEEFRKKPERKKKR
+474 LEEFRKKPEKRERR
-488 KTGKQGSL
+488 KTGKRGSL
-496 LKSIYEYFDDFSRG
+496 LKSIYEYFDDFSR
-510 EVDSVLDNLNEFEK
+510 EDVDSVLDDLNEFDK
-524 RLVFLRYGED
+524 NLVFLRYGED
-534 LDNPVSTD
+534 LDNPVSTTL
-542 SFGEEETKKF
+542 FGEEETKKF
-552 YGSLIPRMRKKLYAL
+552 YGALVPRMRKKLYAL
-567 QEEAKPKKNNN
+567 QEEAKPNNKNN
-578 IRQDVFLTE
+578 IKQDVFLTE
-587 SSLVTELNRD
+587 SLVTELNRD

-603 QILKRP
+603 QILKKP
-609 DVSEAMTGLSMK
+609 DVIGVMTGLSMK

-638 SVDAISEFLGLSN
+638 SVDAISDFLGLSN
-651 YEVLK
+651 HDIIK

-661 MSKHSDKVDSILNKA
+661 MTKHSDKVDSILNKA
-676 MEFTLNSDA
+676 MDFAFDSDT
-685 SSNSKTLIKNKNS
+685 SSSSKILIKDKNT
-698 GVTET
+698 GVTGT